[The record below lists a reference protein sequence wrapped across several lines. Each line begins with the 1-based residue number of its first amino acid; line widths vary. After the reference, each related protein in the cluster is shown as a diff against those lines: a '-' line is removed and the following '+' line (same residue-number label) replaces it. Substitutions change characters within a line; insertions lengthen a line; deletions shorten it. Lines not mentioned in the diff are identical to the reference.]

1 MNNEEYYTENV
12 IIDRD
17 DLYINMDKFESGKCN
32 VILVTGFSGSGK
44 STLGKEMVAKY
55 KCDDHF
61 ELDAL
66 EWWFDGMIS
75 EDELKE
81 GMPPI
86 YDWLIHN
93 KKLMNLHRPTNAEI
107 ARMMN
112 KLIPHVIN
120 WCRKNKNK
128 KYVVDGIQLYES
140 WAENDRCN
148 YLEYPI
154 VLKGTSGLKSMYR
167 AMKRNGDKITDVPFY
182 LKWLAK
188 SNKQVDA
195 LYKAMKEAYEN
206 EEVTEEAHEHHD
218 EVDAM
223 SYAMNF
229 LNKYSDTPFTESVNS
244 NTKYTIMMNVNK
256 DKIKEYSL
264 TNKYLSHFR
273 ISPPDTNCTFLVDG
287 MDDKKLIG
295 AINIEKKSDGIWIQ
309 ALEVS
314 KSYQKHGYGKILVD
328 LAKNQHAT
336 KLTVRKTNESAIRL
350 YEKCGFVI
358 EKEFNANQYLM
369 TTRKKDKVITE
380 NADSEYQYTPVKESD
395 MDDFIK
401 DMNKAFHIR
410 YDRKQA
416 EHVRK
421 DMKAI
426 KRGDTIV
433 GYVGFSHYKQD
444 GKKYIGL
451 GNFMI
456 KPEYQGKGYGRSV
469 IKDIIAK
476 NDCDEIY
483 CYVDKK
489 NTAAISF
496 YKKIGNVDTDHLTK
510 YGYYVTLYSKDTKP
524 YQEESFM
531 SEYLQSSH
539 PRKKKKVM
547 NDEGK
552 EVPDKCTKCGGDI
565 GVFIQGEPVYLCKNC
580 KKYFGTVKFPSKKKN
595 KPLTESVDQECDYVF
610 TEDSK
615 FDFEKAILG
624 TDYVKNLRKVDIL
637 NAKLKNKKITQEQFD
652 KEYAK
657 ISTVNADGFVMTIP
671 KNGSEGGK
679 PKVVR
684 PNKDKPGNSF
694 KDIKKGS
701 NDKSS
706 YNGNI
711 KSKSDAE
718 KFDHY
723 NDILRRT
730 EDYREYKDAFKNMAR
745 LLGNPNACTIKIM
758 ANSGGGKINGE
769 CFNNKQS
776 AGCGSSDKLY
786 HTSNQ
791 KGITRLNG
799 KFRGHE
805 GFYFSSKRVYF
816 HKNNPGSINTSSN
829 SDYIAKDGEYVY
841 QFMGNPSS
849 AFVDPEIKGS
859 AVFIE
864 TDTSIPVKDVT
875 DQFKKKSKPVTE
887 SVDPECECLVAFME
901 AAVKNT
907 TILKDLIYP
916 IVEKTFTTQANVRKY
931 KMLISQFFEKNT
943 PKLTTPG
950 PQYLIVFGDADKDE
964 FYKLFGITKE
974 EIIFAMKN
982 VIKSAGSS
990 AEFKYLTNNPFLSF
1004 LYYIIRYFTLHHDDK
1019 ALNATLGL
1027 FSIDVYW
1034 SIFTKYFPNGVIEPV
1049 MNYTIDN
1056 LTDKFIIKKAGT
1068 IFGAL
1073 TESAKH
1079 SYEFHKSKIRTGN
1092 DPDCIAFLQRIR
1104 NDQNS
1109 MFRTLSGIY
1118 YDNHK
1123 KGNAITTRN
1132 DDYDPENPILDDITS
1147 ASTEVQA
1154 TVNRVCMPM
1163 IANGVD
1169 ISLAEAAAAIGNVS
1183 ITNLRIYLMKI
1194 FVNER
1199 LDEITQIV
1207 ESILFLYINGEHKSS
1222 RDIRSAHFLYWTCAL
1237 FKKTNSKD
1245 GNIVRIN
1252 TILNRWGEETGI
1264 YKAFK
1269 SEGSKINYKRAI
1281 FTYIAMCIQK
1291 YN

>member
-1 MNNEEYYTENV
+1 MINEEYYTENV

-44 STLGKEMVAKY
+44 STLGQDMVSKY
-55 KCDDHF
+55 KCDDHI

-66 EWWFDGMIS
+66 EWWFNKAIT
-75 EDELKE
+75 EDELKN
-81 GMPPI
+81 GLTPI
-86 YDWLIHN
+86 YDWLIHH
-93 KKLMNLHRPTNAEI
+93 KSEMNMEKPTEKQIMEMYDDA
-107 ARMMN
+107 
-112 KLIPHVIN
+112 IPYVIN
-120 WCRKNKNK
+120 WCKKHSDK
-128 KYVVDGIQLYES
+128 KYVIDGIQLYEN
-140 WAENDRCN
+140 WANKGKCQ
-148 YLEYPI
+148 YLSYPM
-154 VLKGTSGLKSMYR
+154 VLKGTSGLKSIYR
-167 AMKRNGDKITDVPFY
+167 AMKRNGNRIIDLPSY
-182 LKWLAK
+182 LKWLAR

-206 EEVTEEAHEHHD
+206 EEVTEEVHEHHD

-223 SYAMNF
+223 TYAMNF
-229 LNKYSDTPFTESVNS
+229 LNKYSDRPFTESVNRKA
-244 NTKYTIMMNVNK
+244 KYTIMLNVGK
-256 DKIKEYSL
+256 DKIKEYSV

-273 ISPPDTNCTFLVDG
+273 ISPPDTNCTFLVDES
-287 MDDKKLIG
+287 DNKKLIG

-314 KSYQKHGYGKILVD
+314 KNYQKHGYGKILVD
-328 LAKNQHAT
+328 IAKSHHAT
-336 KLTVRKTNESAIRL
+336 KLTVRKTNEAAIRL
-350 YEKCGFVI
+350 YKKCGFVI
-358 EKEFNANQYLM
+358 EKEFNVNQYLM

-395 MDDFIK
+395 IDDFIK
-401 DMNKAFHIR
+401 DMNNAFHMR
-410 YDRKQA
+410 YDRKEA
-416 EHVRK
+416 ERVRK
-421 DMKAI
+421 DMKSI
-426 KRGDTIV
+426 KRGDTII

-444 GKKYIGL
+444 GKKYLGL

-456 KPEYQGKGYGRSV
+456 KPEYQGKGCGRSV

-496 YKKIGNVDTDHLTK
+496 YKKIGTVDTDHLTK
-510 YGYYVTLYSKDTKP
+510 YGYYVTLYSKDMKP

-539 PRKKKKVM
+539 KRKKKVVR
-547 NDEGK
+547 NDKDEI
-552 EVPDKCTKCGGDI
+552 VPDKCPKCGGDI

-580 KKYFGTVKFPSKKKN
+580 KKYFGTVKFPSKKK
-595 KPLTESVDQECDYVF
+595 
-610 TEDSK
+610 
-615 FDFEKAILG
+615 KA
-624 TDYVKNLRKVDIL
+624 
-637 NAKLKNKKITQEQFD
+637 
-652 KEYAK
+652 
-657 ISTVNADGFVMTIP
+657 VM
-671 KNGSEGGK
+671 
-679 PKVVR
+679 
-684 PNKDKPGNSF
+684 
-694 KDIKKGS
+694 
-701 NDKSS
+701 
-706 YNGNI
+706 
-711 KSKSDAE
+711 
-718 KFDHY
+718 
-723 NDILRRT
+723 
-730 EDYREYKDAFKNMAR
+730 
-745 LLGNPNACTIKIM
+745 
-758 ANSGGGKINGE
+758 
-769 CFNNKQS
+769 
-776 AGCGSSDKLY
+776 
-786 HTSNQ
+786 
-791 KGITRLNG
+791 
-799 KFRGHE
+799 
-805 GFYFSSKRVYF
+805 
-816 HKNNPGSINTSSN
+816 
-829 SDYIAKDGEYVY
+829 
-841 QFMGNPSS
+841 
-849 AFVDPEIKGS
+849 
-859 AVFIE
+859 
-864 TDTSIPVKDVT
+864 
-875 DQFKKKSKPVTE
+875 E

-916 IVEKTFTTQANVRKY
+916 IVEKTFITQANVRKY

-974 EIIFAMKN
+974 EIVFAMKN

-1169 ISLAEAAAAIGNVS
+1169 ISLAEAAATIGNVS
-1183 ITNLRIYLMKI
+1183 VTNLRIYLMKI

-1222 RDIRSAHFLYWTCAL
+1222 RDIRSAHFLYWTNAL

>member
-32 VILVTGFSGSGK
+32 IILITGFTGSGK
-44 STLGKEMVAKY
+44 STLGEEMVSKY

-66 EWWFDGMIS
+66 EWWFDGLIR

-107 ARMMN
+107 AKMMDMM
-112 KLIPHVIN
+112 IPYVIN
-120 WCRKNKNK
+120 WCTKNKDK
-128 KYVVDGIQLYES
+128 KYVIEGIQLYES
-140 WAENDRCN
+140 WSKNGKCN
-148 YLEYPI
+148 YLNYPMI
-154 VLKGTSGLKSMYR
+154 LKGTSGLKSTFR
-167 AMKRNGDKITDVPFY
+167 AMKRNGNKLTDVPFY
-182 LKWLAK
+182 LKWLFQ

-206 EEVTEEAHEHHD
+206 EEVTEEAHDHHD

-223 SYAMNF
+223 RYAMDF
-229 LNKYSDTPFTESVNS
+229 LNKYS
-244 NTKYTIMMNVNK
+244 
-256 DKIKEYSL
+256 EYS
-264 TNKYLSHFR
+264 
-273 ISPPDTNCTFLVDG
+273 
-287 MDDKKLIG
+287 
-295 AINIEKKSDGIWIQ
+295 
-309 ALEVS
+309 
-314 KSYQKHGYGKILVD
+314 
-328 LAKNQHAT
+328 
-336 KLTVRKTNESAIRL
+336 
-350 YEKCGFVI
+350 
-358 EKEFNANQYLM
+358 
-369 TTRKKDKVITE
+369 
-380 NADSEYQYTPVKESD
+380 KESEV
-395 MDDFIK
+395 F
-401 DMNKAFHIR
+401 
-410 YDRKQA
+410 
-416 EHVRK
+416 
-421 DMKAI
+421 
-426 KRGDTIV
+426 
-433 GYVGFSHYKQD
+433 
-444 GKKYIGL
+444 
-451 GNFMI
+451 
-456 KPEYQGKGYGRSV
+456 
-469 IKDIIAK
+469 
-476 NDCDEIY
+476 
-483 CYVDKK
+483 
-489 NTAAISF
+489 
-496 YKKIGNVDTDHLTK
+496 
-510 YGYYVTLYSKDTKP
+510 
-524 YQEESFM
+524 QEESFM

-552 EVPDKCTKCGGDI
+552 EVPEKCTKCGGDI

-595 KPLTESVDQECDYVF
+595 KPVTESADQECDYVF

-615 FDFEKAILG
+615 FDFEKAMLG

-694 KDIKKGS
+694 KEIKKGS

-706 YNGNI
+706 YNGSI
-711 KSKSDAE
+711 KNKSDAE

-758 ANSGGGKINGE
+758 ANSGRGKINGE
-769 CFNNKQS
+769 CFNSKQS
-776 AGCGSSDKLY
+776 AGCSSSDKLY

-816 HKNNPGSINTSSN
+816 HKNNPGSINASSN

-875 DQFKKKSKPVTE
+875 DQFKKKSKLVTE
-887 SVDPECECLVAFME
+887 SVDPECDCLVAFME

-916 IVEKTFTTQANVRKY
+916 IVEKTFTTQENVRKY

-974 EIIFAMKN
+974 EIVFAMKN

-1049 MNYTIDN
+1049 MTYTIDN

-1183 ITNLRIYLMKI
+1183 VTNLRIYLMKI

-1222 RDIRSAHFLYWTCAL
+1222 RDIRSAHFLYWTYAL

>member
-1 MNNEEYYTENV
+1 MINEDYYVENMA
-12 IIDRD
+12 IDHE

-32 VILVTGFSGSGK
+32 IILITGFTGSGK
-44 STLGKEMVAKY
+44 STLGEEMVKKF

-66 EWWFDGMIS
+66 EWWFHGAIS

-93 KKLMNLHRPTNAEI
+93 KKYMNQQKPTPAEI
-107 ARMMN
+107 AKMMDMM
-112 KLIPHVIN
+112 IPYVIN
-120 WCRKNKNK
+120 WCKKNKDK
-128 KYVVDGIQLYES
+128 KYVIEGIQLYES
-140 WAENDRCN
+140 WSKNGKCN
-148 YLEYPI
+148 YLNYPMI
-154 VLKGTSGLKSMYR
+154 LKGTSGLKSTYR
-167 AMKRNGDKITDVPFY
+167 AMKRNGNKLTDVPFY
-182 LKWLAK
+182 LKWLFQ

-223 SYAMNF
+223 RYAMDF
-229 LNKYSDTPFTESVNS
+229 LNKYS
-244 NTKYTIMMNVNK
+244 
-256 DKIKEYSL
+256 EYS
-264 TNKYLSHFR
+264 
-273 ISPPDTNCTFLVDG
+273 
-287 MDDKKLIG
+287 
-295 AINIEKKSDGIWIQ
+295 
-309 ALEVS
+309 
-314 KSYQKHGYGKILVD
+314 
-328 LAKNQHAT
+328 
-336 KLTVRKTNESAIRL
+336 
-350 YEKCGFVI
+350 
-358 EKEFNANQYLM
+358 
-369 TTRKKDKVITE
+369 
-380 NADSEYQYTPVKESD
+380 KESEV
-395 MDDFIK
+395 F
-401 DMNKAFHIR
+401 
-410 YDRKQA
+410 
-416 EHVRK
+416 
-421 DMKAI
+421 
-426 KRGDTIV
+426 
-433 GYVGFSHYKQD
+433 
-444 GKKYIGL
+444 
-451 GNFMI
+451 
-456 KPEYQGKGYGRSV
+456 
-469 IKDIIAK
+469 
-476 NDCDEIY
+476 
-483 CYVDKK
+483 
-489 NTAAISF
+489 
-496 YKKIGNVDTDHLTK
+496 
-510 YGYYVTLYSKDTKP
+510 
-524 YQEESFM
+524 QEESFM

-615 FDFEKAILG
+615 FDFEKAMLG

-657 ISTVNADGFVMTIP
+657 ISTVNADGFVLTIP

-694 KDIKKGS
+694 KEIKKGS

-706 YNGNI
+706 YNGSI
-711 KSKSDAE
+711 KNKSDAE

-758 ANSGGGKINGE
+758 ANSGRGKINGE
-769 CFNNKQS
+769 CFNSKQS
-776 AGCGSSDKLY
+776 AGCSSSDKLY

-816 HKNNPGSINTSSN
+816 HKNNPGSINASSN

-887 SVDPECECLVAFME
+887 SVDPECDCLVAFME
-901 AAVKNT
+901 AAAKNT
-907 TILKDLIYP
+907 SILKDLIYP
-916 IVEKTFTTQANVRKY
+916 VIEKTFSTQVNIRKY
-931 KMLISQFFEKNT
+931 VMLISNFFEKNT
-943 PKLTTPG
+943 AKLTTPG
-950 PQYLIVFGDADKDE
+950 PQFLIVFGDNDKDE
-964 FYKLFGITKE
+964 FYKLFGMKKE
-974 EIIFAMKN
+974 EITDAMRII
-982 VIKSAGSS
+982 IKSTGSS
-990 AEFKYLTNNPFLSF
+990 AEFKYLMNNPFLSF
-1004 LYYIIRYFTLHHDDK
+1004 LYYIIRYFTMHSNPK

-1027 FSIDVYW
+1027 FAIDVYW

-1056 LTDKFIIKKAGT
+1056 LTDKFIIKKSGT

-1079 SYEFHKSKIRTGN
+1079 SYEFHKSKIKVGN

-1118 YDNHK
+1118 YENHK
-1123 KGNAITTRN
+1123 KGNAIATRN
-1132 DDYDPENPILDDITS
+1132 DDYDPDNPILDDITS
-1147 ASTEVQA
+1147 ASTEIEN

-1163 IANGVD
+1163 ISNGVD
-1169 ISLAEAAAAIGNVS
+1169 IALAEAASMSANVS

-1199 LDEITQIV
+1199 LTEITQLV
-1207 ESILFLYINGEHKSS
+1207 ESMLFLYINGEHKSV
-1222 RDIRSAHFLYWTCAL
+1222 RDIRSSHFLYWTSAL

-1252 TILNRWGEETGI
+1252 MILDKWGTETGI

-1281 FTYIAMCIQK
+1281 FTYIAMNIQK

>member
-44 STLGKEMVAKY
+44 STLGREMVSKY

-66 EWWFDGMIS
+66 EWWFDGMID
-75 EDELKE
+75 EDQLKE

-93 KKLMNLHRPTNAEI
+93 KKLMNLHRPTNVEI
-107 ARMMN
+107 ARMMD

-206 EEVTEEAHEHHD
+206 EEVTEEASEHHD
-218 EVDAM
+218 KIDAM
-223 SYAMNF
+223 IYATNF
-229 LNKYSDTPFTESVNS
+229 LNKYSDRPFTESVNS
-244 NTKYTIMMNVNK
+244 KVKYTIMLNVDK
-256 DKIKEYSL
+256 DKINEYSA

-273 ISPPDTNCTFLVDG
+273 ISPPDTNCTFLVDET
-287 MDDKKLIG
+287 DNKKLIG
-295 AINIEKKSDGIWIQ
+295 AINIEKKTDDIWIQ
-309 ALEVS
+309 ALEIS
-314 KSYQKHGYGKILVD
+314 KNYQKHGYGKILVD
-328 LAKNQHAT
+328 IAKSHHAT
-336 KLTVRKTNESAIRL
+336 KLTVRKTNEAAIRL
-350 YEKCGFVI
+350 YKKCGFVI
-358 EKEFNANQYLM
+358 EKEFNGNQYLM

-380 NADSEYQYTPVKESD
+380 NADPEYQYTPVEESD
-395 MDDFIK
+395 IDDFIK
-401 DMNKAFHIR
+401 DMNRAFHMK
-410 YDRKQA
+410 YDRKEA

-426 KRGDTIV
+426 KRGDMII

-496 YKKIGNVDTDHLTK
+496 YKKIGTVDTDHLTK

-539 PRKKKKVM
+539 KRKKKVVR
-547 NDEGK
+547 NDEG
-552 EVPDKCTKCGGDI
+552 EIVPEKCPKCGEDI

-580 KKYFGTVKFPSKKKN
+580 KKYFGTVKFPSKKK
-595 KPLTESVDQECDYVF
+595 
-610 TEDSK
+610 
-615 FDFEKAILG
+615 KA
-624 TDYVKNLRKVDIL
+624 
-637 NAKLKNKKITQEQFD
+637 
-652 KEYAK
+652 
-657 ISTVNADGFVMTIP
+657 VM
-671 KNGSEGGK
+671 
-679 PKVVR
+679 
-684 PNKDKPGNSF
+684 
-694 KDIKKGS
+694 
-701 NDKSS
+701 
-706 YNGNI
+706 
-711 KSKSDAE
+711 
-718 KFDHY
+718 
-723 NDILRRT
+723 
-730 EDYREYKDAFKNMAR
+730 
-745 LLGNPNACTIKIM
+745 
-758 ANSGGGKINGE
+758 
-769 CFNNKQS
+769 
-776 AGCGSSDKLY
+776 
-786 HTSNQ
+786 
-791 KGITRLNG
+791 
-799 KFRGHE
+799 
-805 GFYFSSKRVYF
+805 
-816 HKNNPGSINTSSN
+816 
-829 SDYIAKDGEYVY
+829 
-841 QFMGNPSS
+841 
-849 AFVDPEIKGS
+849 
-859 AVFIE
+859 
-864 TDTSIPVKDVT
+864 
-875 DQFKKKSKPVTE
+875 E
-887 SVDPECECLVAFME
+887 SVDPECECLVTFME

-916 IVEKTFTTQANVRKY
+916 IVEKTFATQANVRKY

-974 EIIFAMKN
+974 EIVFAMKN

-1109 MFRTLSGIY
+1109 MFRTISGIY

-1169 ISLAEAAAAIGNVS
+1169 ISLAEAASAIGNVS
-1183 ITNLRIYLMKI
+1183 VTNLRIYLMKI

-1222 RDIRSAHFLYWTCAL
+1222 RDIRSAHFLYWTYAL

-1264 YKAFK
+1264 YKAFE

>member
-1 MNNEEYYTENV
+1 MINEDYYVENMA
-12 IIDRD
+12 IDHE

-32 VILVTGFSGSGK
+32 IILITGFSGSGK
-44 STLGKEMVAKY
+44 STLGEEMVKKF

-66 EWWFDGMIS
+66 EWWFHGGIS

-93 KKLMNLHRPTNAEI
+93 KKYMNQQKPTPAEI
-107 ARMMN
+107 AKMMDMM
-112 KLIPHVIN
+112 IPYVIN
-120 WCRKNKNK
+120 WCTKNKDK
-128 KYVVDGIQLYES
+128 KYVIEGIQLYENWS
-140 WAENDRCN
+140 KNGKCN
-148 YLEYPI
+148 YLNYPMI
-154 VLKGTSGLKSMYR
+154 LKGTSGLKSTYR
-167 AMKRNGDKITDVPFY
+167 AMKRNGNKLTDVPFY
-182 LKWLAK
+182 LKWLFQ
-188 SNKQVDA
+188 SNKQVEA

-223 SYAMNF
+223 RYAMDF

-244 NTKYTIMMNVNK
+244 NAKYTIMMNVNK
-256 DKIKEYSL
+256 DKIKEYSA
-264 TNKYLSHFR
+264 TNRYLSHFR
-273 ISPPDTNCTFLVDG
+273 ISPPYTNCTFLVDEK
-287 MDDKKLIG
+287 DDKKLIG

-328 LAKNQHAT
+328 IAKNQHAT
-336 KLTVRKTNESAIRL
+336 KLTVRKTNENAIRL
-350 YEKCGFVI
+350 YKKCGFVI

-369 TTRKKDKVITE
+369 TTRKKDKMITE
-380 NADSEYQYTPVKESD
+380 NADSEYQYTPLNESD

-401 DMNKAFHIR
+401 DMNRAFHMR
-410 YDRKQA
+410 YNRKEA

-426 KRGDTIV
+426 KQGDTII
-433 GYVGFSHYKQD
+433 GYVGFSYYNQD

-489 NTAAISF
+489 NTAAINF
-496 YKKIGNVDTDHLTK
+496 YKKIGTVDTDHLTK
-510 YGYYVTLYSKDTKP
+510 YGYYVTLYSKESEVF
-524 YQEESFM
+524 QEESFM

-552 EVPDKCTKCGGDI
+552 EVPEKCPKCGGDI
-565 GVFIQGEPVYLCKNC
+565 GLFIQGEPVYLCKNC
-580 KKYFGTVKFPSKKKN
+580 KKYFGTMKFPS
-595 KPLTESVDQECDYVF
+595 
-610 TEDSK
+610 
-615 FDFEKAILG
+615 
-624 TDYVKNLRKVDIL
+624 
-637 NAKLKNKKITQEQFD
+637 
-652 KEYAK
+652 
-657 ISTVNADGFVMTIP
+657 
-671 KNGSEGGK
+671 
-679 PKVVR
+679 
-684 PNKDKPGNSF
+684 
-694 KDIKKGS
+694 
-701 NDKSS
+701 
-706 YNGNI
+706 
-711 KSKSDAE
+711 
-718 KFDHY
+718 
-723 NDILRRT
+723 
-730 EDYREYKDAFKNMAR
+730 
-745 LLGNPNACTIKIM
+745 
-758 ANSGGGKINGE
+758 
-769 CFNNKQS
+769 
-776 AGCGSSDKLY
+776 
-786 HTSNQ
+786 
-791 KGITRLNG
+791 
-799 KFRGHE
+799 
-805 GFYFSSKRVYF
+805 
-816 HKNNPGSINTSSN
+816 
-829 SDYIAKDGEYVY
+829 
-841 QFMGNPSS
+841 
-849 AFVDPEIKGS
+849 
-859 AVFIE
+859 
-864 TDTSIPVKDVT
+864 
-875 DQFKKKSKPVTE
+875 KKKSKPVTE
-887 SVDPECECLVAFME
+887 SVDPECDCLVAFME
-901 AAVKNT
+901 AAAKNT
-907 TILKDLIYP
+907 SILKDLIYP
-916 IVEKTFTTQANVRKY
+916 VIEKTFSTQVNIRKY
-931 KMLISQFFEKNT
+931 VMLISNFFEKNT
-943 PKLTTPG
+943 AKLTTPG
-950 PQYLIVFGDADKDE
+950 PQFLIVFGDNDKDE
-964 FYKLFGITKE
+964 FYKLFGMKKE
-974 EIIFAMKN
+974 EITDAMRII
-982 VIKSAGSS
+982 IKSTGSS
-990 AEFKYLTNNPFLSF
+990 AEFKYLMNNPFLSF
-1004 LYYIIRYFTLHHDDK
+1004 LYYIIRYFTIHSNTK

-1027 FSIDVYW
+1027 FAIDVYW

-1056 LTDKFIIKKAGT
+1056 LTDKFIIKKSGT

-1079 SYEFHKSKIRTGN
+1079 SYEFHKSKIKVGN

-1118 YDNHK
+1118 YENHK
-1123 KGNAITTRN
+1123 KGNAIATRN
-1132 DDYDPENPILDDITS
+1132 DDYDPDNPILDDITS
-1147 ASTEVQA
+1147 ASTEIEN

-1163 IANGVD
+1163 ISNGVD
-1169 ISLAEAAAAIGNVS
+1169 IALAEAASMSANVS

-1199 LDEITQIV
+1199 LTEITQLV
-1207 ESILFLYINGEHKSS
+1207 ESMLFLYINGEHKSV
-1222 RDIRSAHFLYWTCAL
+1222 RDIRSSHFLYWTSAL

-1252 TILNRWGEETGI
+1252 MILDKWGTETGI

-1281 FTYIAMCIQK
+1281 FTYIAMNIQK

>member
-107 ARMMN
+107 ARMLN

-148 YLEYPI
+148 YLVYPI

-229 LNKYSDTPFTESVNS
+229 LNKYSDTSFTESVNS

-287 MDDKKLIG
+287 RDDKKLIG

-314 KSYQKHGYGKILVD
+314 KNYQKHGYGKILVD

-401 DMNKAFHIR
+401 DMNNAFHMR
-410 YDRKQA
+410 YDRKEA
-416 EHVRK
+416 ERVRK

-444 GKKYIGL
+444 GKKYLGL

-456 KPEYQGKGYGRSV
+456 KPEYQGKGCGRSV

-496 YKKIGNVDTDHLTK
+496 YKKIGTVDTDHLTK
-510 YGYYVTLYSKDTKP
+510 YGYYVTLYSKDMKP

-539 PRKKKKVM
+539 KRKKKVVR

-552 EVPDKCTKCGGDI
+552 IVPEKCPKCGGDI

-580 KKYFGTVKFPSKKKN
+580 KKYFGTVTFPTKKK
-595 KPLTESVDQECDYVF
+595 
-610 TEDSK
+610 
-615 FDFEKAILG
+615 KA
-624 TDYVKNLRKVDIL
+624 
-637 NAKLKNKKITQEQFD
+637 
-652 KEYAK
+652 
-657 ISTVNADGFVMTIP
+657 VM
-671 KNGSEGGK
+671 
-679 PKVVR
+679 
-684 PNKDKPGNSF
+684 
-694 KDIKKGS
+694 
-701 NDKSS
+701 
-706 YNGNI
+706 
-711 KSKSDAE
+711 
-718 KFDHY
+718 
-723 NDILRRT
+723 
-730 EDYREYKDAFKNMAR
+730 
-745 LLGNPNACTIKIM
+745 
-758 ANSGGGKINGE
+758 
-769 CFNNKQS
+769 
-776 AGCGSSDKLY
+776 
-786 HTSNQ
+786 
-791 KGITRLNG
+791 
-799 KFRGHE
+799 
-805 GFYFSSKRVYF
+805 
-816 HKNNPGSINTSSN
+816 
-829 SDYIAKDGEYVY
+829 
-841 QFMGNPSS
+841 
-849 AFVDPEIKGS
+849 
-859 AVFIE
+859 
-864 TDTSIPVKDVT
+864 
-875 DQFKKKSKPVTE
+875 E

-916 IVEKTFTTQANVRKY
+916 IVEKTFITQANVRKY

-974 EIIFAMKN
+974 EIVFAMKN

-1109 MFRTLSGIY
+1109 MFRTISGIY

-1183 ITNLRIYLMKI
+1183 VTNLRIYLMKI

-1281 FTYIAMCIQK
+1281 FTYIAMNIQK

>member
-1 MNNEEYYTENV
+1 MINEDYYVENMA
-12 IIDRD
+12 IDHE

-32 VILVTGFSGSGK
+32 IILITGFTGSGK
-44 STLGKEMVAKY
+44 STLGEEMVKKF

-66 EWWFDGMIS
+66 EWWFLGDIS

-86 YDWLIHN
+86 YEWLIHN
-93 KKLMNLHRPTNAEI
+93 KKYMNQQKPTPAEI
-107 ARMMN
+107 AKMMDMM
-112 KLIPHVIN
+112 IPYVIN
-120 WCRKNKNK
+120 WCTKNKDK
-128 KYVVDGIQLYES
+128 KYVIEGIQLYENWS
-140 WAENDRCN
+140 KNGKCN
-148 YLEYPI
+148 YLNYPMI
-154 VLKGTSGLKSMYR
+154 LKGTSGLKSTYR
-167 AMKRNGDKITDVPFY
+167 AMKRNGNKLTDVPFY
-182 LKWLAK
+182 LKWLFQ

-223 SYAMNF
+223 RYAMDF
-229 LNKYSDTPFTESVNS
+229 LNKYS
-244 NTKYTIMMNVNK
+244 
-256 DKIKEYSL
+256 EYS
-264 TNKYLSHFR
+264 
-273 ISPPDTNCTFLVDG
+273 
-287 MDDKKLIG
+287 
-295 AINIEKKSDGIWIQ
+295 
-309 ALEVS
+309 
-314 KSYQKHGYGKILVD
+314 
-328 LAKNQHAT
+328 
-336 KLTVRKTNESAIRL
+336 
-350 YEKCGFVI
+350 
-358 EKEFNANQYLM
+358 
-369 TTRKKDKVITE
+369 
-380 NADSEYQYTPVKESD
+380 KESEV
-395 MDDFIK
+395 F
-401 DMNKAFHIR
+401 
-410 YDRKQA
+410 
-416 EHVRK
+416 
-421 DMKAI
+421 
-426 KRGDTIV
+426 
-433 GYVGFSHYKQD
+433 
-444 GKKYIGL
+444 
-451 GNFMI
+451 
-456 KPEYQGKGYGRSV
+456 
-469 IKDIIAK
+469 
-476 NDCDEIY
+476 
-483 CYVDKK
+483 
-489 NTAAISF
+489 
-496 YKKIGNVDTDHLTK
+496 
-510 YGYYVTLYSKDTKP
+510 
-524 YQEESFM
+524 QEESFM

-615 FDFEKAILG
+615 FDFEKAMLG

-657 ISTVNADGFVMTIP
+657 ISTVNADGFVLTIP

-694 KDIKKGS
+694 KEIKKCS

-758 ANSGGGKINGE
+758 ANSGRGKINGE
-769 CFNNKQS
+769 CFNSKQS
-776 AGCGSSDKLY
+776 AGCSSSDKLY

-816 HKNNPGSINTSSN
+816 HKNNPGNINTSSN

-887 SVDPECECLVAFME
+887 SVDPECDCLVAFME
-901 AAVKNT
+901 AAAKNT
-907 TILKDLIYP
+907 SILKDLIYP
-916 IVEKTFTTQANVRKY
+916 VIEKTFSTQVNIRKY
-931 KMLISQFFEKNT
+931 VMLISNFFEKNT
-943 PKLTTPG
+943 AKLTTPG
-950 PQYLIVFGDADKDE
+950 PQFLIVFGDNDKDE
-964 FYKLFGITKE
+964 FYKLFGMKKE
-974 EIIFAMKN
+974 EITDAMRII
-982 VIKSAGSS
+982 IKSTGSS
-990 AEFKYLTNNPFLSF
+990 AEFKYLMNNPFLSF
-1004 LYYIIRYFTLHHDDK
+1004 LYYIIRYFTMHSNPK

-1027 FSIDVYW
+1027 FAIDVYW

-1056 LTDKFIIKKAGT
+1056 LTDKFIIKKSGT

-1079 SYEFHKSKIRTGN
+1079 SYEFHKSKIKVGN

-1118 YDNHK
+1118 YENHK
-1123 KGNAITTRN
+1123 KGNAIATRN
-1132 DDYDPENPILDDITS
+1132 DDYDPDNPILDDITS
-1147 ASTEVQA
+1147 ASTEIEN

-1163 IANGVD
+1163 ISNGVD
-1169 ISLAEAAAAIGNVS
+1169 IALAEAASMSANVS

-1199 LDEITQIV
+1199 LTEITQLV
-1207 ESILFLYINGEHKSS
+1207 ESMLFLYINGEHKSV
-1222 RDIRSAHFLYWTCAL
+1222 RDIRSSHFLYWTSAL

-1252 TILNRWGEETGI
+1252 MILDKWGTETGI

-1281 FTYIAMCIQK
+1281 FTYIAMNIQK

>member
-93 KKLMNLHRPTNAEI
+93 KKLMNLHRPTTAEI
-107 ARMMN
+107 ARMMD

-182 LKWLAK
+182 LKWLAR

-223 SYAMNF
+223 CYAMNF

-287 MDDKKLIG
+287 RDDKKLIG

-380 NADSEYQYTPVKESD
+380 NADSEYPND
-395 MDDFIK
+395 M
-401 DMNKAFHIR
+401 
-410 YDRKQA
+410 
-416 EHVRK
+416 
-421 DMKAI
+421 
-426 KRGDTIV
+426 
-433 GYVGFSHYKQD
+433 
-444 GKKYIGL
+444 
-451 GNFMI
+451 
-456 KPEYQGKGYGRSV
+456 
-469 IKDIIAK
+469 
-476 NDCDEIY
+476 
-483 CYVDKK
+483 
-489 NTAAISF
+489 
-496 YKKIGNVDTDHLTK
+496 
-510 YGYYVTLYSKDTKP
+510 KP

-539 PRKKKKVM
+539 KRKKKVVR

-552 EVPDKCTKCGGDI
+552 IVPDKCPKCGGDI

-580 KKYFGTVKFPSKKKN
+580 KKYFGTVKFPSKKK
-595 KPLTESVDQECDYVF
+595 
-610 TEDSK
+610 
-615 FDFEKAILG
+615 KA
-624 TDYVKNLRKVDIL
+624 
-637 NAKLKNKKITQEQFD
+637 
-652 KEYAK
+652 
-657 ISTVNADGFVMTIP
+657 VM
-671 KNGSEGGK
+671 
-679 PKVVR
+679 
-684 PNKDKPGNSF
+684 
-694 KDIKKGS
+694 
-701 NDKSS
+701 
-706 YNGNI
+706 
-711 KSKSDAE
+711 
-718 KFDHY
+718 
-723 NDILRRT
+723 
-730 EDYREYKDAFKNMAR
+730 
-745 LLGNPNACTIKIM
+745 
-758 ANSGGGKINGE
+758 
-769 CFNNKQS
+769 
-776 AGCGSSDKLY
+776 
-786 HTSNQ
+786 
-791 KGITRLNG
+791 
-799 KFRGHE
+799 
-805 GFYFSSKRVYF
+805 
-816 HKNNPGSINTSSN
+816 
-829 SDYIAKDGEYVY
+829 
-841 QFMGNPSS
+841 
-849 AFVDPEIKGS
+849 
-859 AVFIE
+859 
-864 TDTSIPVKDVT
+864 
-875 DQFKKKSKPVTE
+875 E

-974 EIIFAMKN
+974 EIVFAMKN

-1109 MFRTLSGIY
+1109 MFRTISGIY

-1183 ITNLRIYLMKI
+1183 VTNLRIYLMKI

-1281 FTYIAMCIQK
+1281 FTYIAMNIQK

>member
-66 EWWFDGMIS
+66 EWWFDGLIS

-206 EEVTEEAHEHHD
+206 EEVTEEVHEHHD

-229 LNKYSDTPFTESVNS
+229 LNKYSDRPFTESVNG
-244 NTKYTIMMNVNK
+244 NAKYIVMMNVNR
-256 DKIKEYSL
+256 DKIKEYST

-273 ISPPDTNCTFLVDG
+273 ISPPDTNCTFLVDER
-287 MDDKKLIG
+287 DNKKLIG

-314 KSYQKHGYGKILVD
+314 KNYQKHGYGKILVD
-328 LAKNQHAT
+328 LTKNQHAT
-336 KLTVRKTNESAIRL
+336 KLTVRKTNEAAIRL
-350 YEKCGFVI
+350 YKKCGFVI

-380 NADSEYQYTPVKESD
+380 NADSEYHYTPVKESD

-410 YDRKQA
+410 YDRKEA

-444 GKKYIGL
+444 GKKYLGL

-496 YKKIGNVDTDHLTK
+496 YKKIGTVDTDHLTK

-539 PRKKKKVM
+539 KRKKKVVR
-547 NDEGK
+547 NDKGEI
-552 EVPDKCTKCGGDI
+552 VPEKCPKCGGDI
-565 GVFIQGEPVYLCKNC
+565 GVFIHGEPVYLCKNC
-580 KKYFGTVKFPSKKKN
+580 KKYFGTVTFPSKKK
-595 KPLTESVDQECDYVF
+595 
-610 TEDSK
+610 
-615 FDFEKAILG
+615 KA
-624 TDYVKNLRKVDIL
+624 
-637 NAKLKNKKITQEQFD
+637 
-652 KEYAK
+652 
-657 ISTVNADGFVMTIP
+657 VM
-671 KNGSEGGK
+671 
-679 PKVVR
+679 
-684 PNKDKPGNSF
+684 
-694 KDIKKGS
+694 
-701 NDKSS
+701 
-706 YNGNI
+706 
-711 KSKSDAE
+711 
-718 KFDHY
+718 
-723 NDILRRT
+723 
-730 EDYREYKDAFKNMAR
+730 
-745 LLGNPNACTIKIM
+745 
-758 ANSGGGKINGE
+758 
-769 CFNNKQS
+769 
-776 AGCGSSDKLY
+776 
-786 HTSNQ
+786 
-791 KGITRLNG
+791 
-799 KFRGHE
+799 
-805 GFYFSSKRVYF
+805 
-816 HKNNPGSINTSSN
+816 
-829 SDYIAKDGEYVY
+829 
-841 QFMGNPSS
+841 
-849 AFVDPEIKGS
+849 
-859 AVFIE
+859 
-864 TDTSIPVKDVT
+864 
-875 DQFKKKSKPVTE
+875 E

-916 IVEKTFTTQANVRKY
+916 IVENTFTTQANVRKY

-974 EIIFAMKN
+974 EIVFAMKN

-1183 ITNLRIYLMKI
+1183 VTNLRIYLMKI

-1222 RDIRSAHFLYWTCAL
+1222 RDIRSAHFLYWTYAL

-1281 FTYIAMCIQK
+1281 FTYIAMNIQK

>member
-44 STLGKEMVAKY
+44 STLGQEMVSKY
-55 KCDDHF
+55 KCDDHI

-66 EWWFDGMIS
+66 EWWFNKAIT
-75 EDELKE
+75 EDELKN
-81 GMPPI
+81 GLTPI
-86 YDWLIHN
+86 YDWLIHH
-93 KKLMNLHRPTNAEI
+93 KSEMNMEKPTEKQIMEMYDDA
-107 ARMMN
+107 
-112 KLIPHVIN
+112 IPYVIN
-120 WCRKNKNK
+120 WCKKHSDK
-128 KYVVDGIQLYES
+128 KYVIDGIQLYEN
-140 WAENDRCN
+140 WANKGKCQ
-148 YLEYPI
+148 YLSYPM
-154 VLKGTSGLKSMYR
+154 VLKGTSGLKSIYR
-167 AMKRNGDKITDVPFY
+167 AMKRNGNRIIDLPFY
-182 LKWLAK
+182 LKWLAR

-206 EEVTEEAHEHHD
+206 EEVTEEVHEHHD
-218 EVDAM
+218 EADAM
-223 SYAMNF
+223 TYAMNF
-229 LNKYSDTPFTESVNS
+229 LNKYSDRPFTESVNKKV
-244 NTKYTIMMNVNK
+244 KYAIMLNVGK
-256 DKIKEYSL
+256 DKIKEYSV

-273 ISPPDTNCTFLVDG
+273 ISPPDTNCTFLVDES
-287 MDDKKLIG
+287 DDKKLIG
-295 AINIEKKSDGIWIQ
+295 SINIEKKIDGIWIQ

-410 YDRKQA
+410 YDRKEA

-496 YKKIGNVDTDHLTK
+496 YKKIGTVDTDHLTK

-539 PRKKKKVM
+539 KRKKKVVR

-552 EVPDKCTKCGGDI
+552 IVPDKCPKCGGDI

-580 KKYFGTVKFPSKKKN
+580 KKYFGTVKFPSKKK
-595 KPLTESVDQECDYVF
+595 
-610 TEDSK
+610 
-615 FDFEKAILG
+615 KA
-624 TDYVKNLRKVDIL
+624 
-637 NAKLKNKKITQEQFD
+637 
-652 KEYAK
+652 
-657 ISTVNADGFVMTIP
+657 VM
-671 KNGSEGGK
+671 
-679 PKVVR
+679 
-684 PNKDKPGNSF
+684 
-694 KDIKKGS
+694 
-701 NDKSS
+701 
-706 YNGNI
+706 
-711 KSKSDAE
+711 
-718 KFDHY
+718 
-723 NDILRRT
+723 
-730 EDYREYKDAFKNMAR
+730 
-745 LLGNPNACTIKIM
+745 
-758 ANSGGGKINGE
+758 
-769 CFNNKQS
+769 
-776 AGCGSSDKLY
+776 
-786 HTSNQ
+786 
-791 KGITRLNG
+791 
-799 KFRGHE
+799 
-805 GFYFSSKRVYF
+805 
-816 HKNNPGSINTSSN
+816 
-829 SDYIAKDGEYVY
+829 
-841 QFMGNPSS
+841 
-849 AFVDPEIKGS
+849 
-859 AVFIE
+859 
-864 TDTSIPVKDVT
+864 
-875 DQFKKKSKPVTE
+875 E

-974 EIIFAMKN
+974 EIVFAMKN

-1049 MNYTIDN
+1049 INYTIDN

-1109 MFRTLSGIY
+1109 MFRTISGIY

-1183 ITNLRIYLMKI
+1183 VTNLRIYLMKI

-1222 RDIRSAHFLYWTCAL
+1222 RDIRSAHFLYWTYAL

>member
-1 MNNEEYYTENV
+1 MILSYRRRDGNNPSLLFNPEMAIYSSQKQNNNLKRKGFKKMNNEEYYTENV

-44 STLGKEMVAKY
+44 STLGEEMVSKY

-66 EWWFDGMIS
+66 EWWFDGLIR

-107 ARMMN
+107 ARMMD
-112 KLIPHVIN
+112 KLIPHVIK
-120 WCRKNKNK
+120 WCEKNKNK
-128 KYVVDGIQLYES
+128 KYVVEGIQLYES
-140 WAENDRCN
+140 WAENDKCN
-148 YLEYPI
+148 YLEYPM
-154 VLKGTSGLKSMYR
+154 VLKGTSGLKSVYR
-167 AMKRNGDKITDVPFY
+167 AMKRNRDKITAIPFY
-182 LKWLAK
+182 LKWLAR

-206 EEVTEEAHEHHD
+206 EEVTEEVHEHHD

-287 MDDKKLIG
+287 RDDKKLIG
-295 AINIEKKSDGIWIQ
+295 AINIEKKTDGIWIQ

-314 KSYQKHGYGKILVD
+314 KNYQKHGYGKILVD

-410 YDRKQA
+410 YDRKEA

-444 GKKYIGL
+444 GKKYLGL

-496 YKKIGNVDTDHLTK
+496 YKKIGTVDTDHLTK

-539 PRKKKKVM
+539 KRKKKVVR
-547 NDEGK
+547 NDKDEI
-552 EVPDKCTKCGGDI
+552 VPDKCPKCGGDI

-580 KKYFGTVKFPSKKKN
+580 KKYFGTVKFPSKKK
-595 KPLTESVDQECDYVF
+595 
-610 TEDSK
+610 
-615 FDFEKAILG
+615 KA
-624 TDYVKNLRKVDIL
+624 
-637 NAKLKNKKITQEQFD
+637 
-652 KEYAK
+652 
-657 ISTVNADGFVMTIP
+657 VM
-671 KNGSEGGK
+671 
-679 PKVVR
+679 
-684 PNKDKPGNSF
+684 
-694 KDIKKGS
+694 
-701 NDKSS
+701 
-706 YNGNI
+706 
-711 KSKSDAE
+711 
-718 KFDHY
+718 
-723 NDILRRT
+723 
-730 EDYREYKDAFKNMAR
+730 
-745 LLGNPNACTIKIM
+745 
-758 ANSGGGKINGE
+758 
-769 CFNNKQS
+769 
-776 AGCGSSDKLY
+776 
-786 HTSNQ
+786 
-791 KGITRLNG
+791 
-799 KFRGHE
+799 
-805 GFYFSSKRVYF
+805 
-816 HKNNPGSINTSSN
+816 
-829 SDYIAKDGEYVY
+829 
-841 QFMGNPSS
+841 
-849 AFVDPEIKGS
+849 
-859 AVFIE
+859 
-864 TDTSIPVKDVT
+864 
-875 DQFKKKSKPVTE
+875 E

-916 IVEKTFTTQANVRKY
+916 IVEKTFITQANVRKY

-974 EIIFAMKN
+974 EIVFAMKN

-1109 MFRTLSGIY
+1109 MFRTISGIY

-1123 KGNAITTRN
+1123 KGNAITSRN

-1183 ITNLRIYLMKI
+1183 VTNLRIYLMKI

-1222 RDIRSAHFLYWTCAL
+1222 RDIRSAHFLYWTYAL

>member
-66 EWWFDGMIS
+66 EWWFDGLIR
-75 EDELKE
+75 EDALKE

-107 ARMMN
+107 ARMMD
-112 KLIPHVIN
+112 KLIPHVIK
-120 WCRKNKNK
+120 WCEKNKNK
-128 KYVVDGIQLYES
+128 KYVVEGIQLYES
-140 WAENDRCN
+140 WAENDKCN
-148 YLEYPI
+148 YLEYPM
-154 VLKGTSGLKSMYR
+154 VLKGTSGLKSVYR
-167 AMKRNGDKITDVPFY
+167 AMKRNRDKITAIPFY
-182 LKWLAK
+182 LKWLAR

-206 EEVTEEAHEHHD
+206 EEVTEEVHEHHD
-218 EVDAM
+218 EADAM
-223 SYAMNF
+223 RYAMDF
-229 LNKYSDTPFTESVNS
+229 LNKYS
-244 NTKYTIMMNVNK
+244 
-256 DKIKEYSL
+256 EYS
-264 TNKYLSHFR
+264 
-273 ISPPDTNCTFLVDG
+273 
-287 MDDKKLIG
+287 
-295 AINIEKKSDGIWIQ
+295 
-309 ALEVS
+309 
-314 KSYQKHGYGKILVD
+314 
-328 LAKNQHAT
+328 
-336 KLTVRKTNESAIRL
+336 
-350 YEKCGFVI
+350 
-358 EKEFNANQYLM
+358 
-369 TTRKKDKVITE
+369 
-380 NADSEYQYTPVKESD
+380 KESEV
-395 MDDFIK
+395 F
-401 DMNKAFHIR
+401 
-410 YDRKQA
+410 
-416 EHVRK
+416 
-421 DMKAI
+421 
-426 KRGDTIV
+426 
-433 GYVGFSHYKQD
+433 
-444 GKKYIGL
+444 
-451 GNFMI
+451 
-456 KPEYQGKGYGRSV
+456 
-469 IKDIIAK
+469 
-476 NDCDEIY
+476 
-483 CYVDKK
+483 
-489 NTAAISF
+489 
-496 YKKIGNVDTDHLTK
+496 
-510 YGYYVTLYSKDTKP
+510 
-524 YQEESFM
+524 QEESFM

-615 FDFEKAILG
+615 FDFEKAMLG

-684 PNKDKPGNSF
+684 PNKDKPGSSF
-694 KDIKKGS
+694 KEIKKSS

-723 NDILRRT
+723 NAILRRT

-758 ANSGGGKINGE
+758 ANSGRGKINGE
-769 CFNNKQS
+769 CFNSKQS
-776 AGCGSSDKLY
+776 AGCSSSDKLY

-829 SDYIAKDGEYVY
+829 TDYIAKDGEYVY

-887 SVDPECECLVAFME
+887 SVDPECDCLVAFME

-916 IVEKTFTTQANVRKY
+916 IVEKTFITQANVRKY

-964 FYKLFGITKE
+964 FYRLFGITKE
-974 EIIFAMKN
+974 EIVFAMKN

-1109 MFRTLSGIY
+1109 MFRTISGIY

-1183 ITNLRIYLMKI
+1183 VTNLRIYLMKI

-1222 RDIRSAHFLYWTCAL
+1222 RDIRSAHFLYWTYAL

>member
-1 MNNEEYYTENV
+1 MNNEE
-12 IIDRD
+12 
-17 DLYINMDKFESGKCN
+17 
-32 VILVTGFSGSGK
+32 
-44 STLGKEMVAKY
+44 
-55 KCDDHF
+55 
-61 ELDAL
+61 
-66 EWWFDGMIS
+66 
-75 EDELKE
+75 
-81 GMPPI
+81 
-86 YDWLIHN
+86 N
-93 KKLMNLHRPTNAEI
+93 K
-107 ARMMN
+107 
-112 KLIPHVIN
+112 
-120 WCRKNKNK
+120 
-128 KYVVDGIQLYES
+128 
-140 WAENDRCN
+140 
-148 YLEYPI
+148 
-154 VLKGTSGLKSMYR
+154 
-167 AMKRNGDKITDVPFY
+167 
-182 LKWLAK
+182 
-188 SNKQVDA
+188 
-195 LYKAMKEAYEN
+195 
-206 EEVTEEAHEHHD
+206 HHD
-218 EVDAM
+218 EVDAIR
-223 SYAMNF
+223 YAMNF
-229 LNKYSDTPFTESVNS
+229 LNKYSDRPFTESVNS
-244 NTKYTIMMNVNK
+244 KVKYTIMLNVGK
-256 DKIKEYSL
+256 DKIKEYSA

-273 ISPPDTNCTFLVDG
+273 ISPPDTNCTFLVDET
-287 MDDKKLIG
+287 DNKKLIG

-314 KSYQKHGYGKILVD
+314 NNYQKHGYGKILVD
-328 LAKNQHAT
+328 IAKNHHAT
-336 KLTVRKTNESAIRL
+336 KLTVRKTNEAAIRL
-350 YEKCGFVI
+350 YKKCGFVI

-401 DMNKAFHIR
+401 DMNKAFHMR
-410 YDRKQA
+410 YDRKEA

-426 KRGDTIV
+426 KHGDTVI

-444 GKKYIGL
+444 GKKYIGV

-496 YKKIGNVDTDHLTK
+496 YKKIGTVDIDHLTK

-531 SEYLQSSH
+531 SEYSQSSH
-539 PRKKKKVM
+539 KRKKKVVR

-552 EVPDKCTKCGGDI
+552 IVPEKCPKCGGDI

-580 KKYFGTVKFPSKKKN
+580 KKYFGTVKFTSKKK
-595 KPLTESVDQECDYVF
+595 
-610 TEDSK
+610 
-615 FDFEKAILG
+615 KA
-624 TDYVKNLRKVDIL
+624 
-637 NAKLKNKKITQEQFD
+637 
-652 KEYAK
+652 
-657 ISTVNADGFVMTIP
+657 VM
-671 KNGSEGGK
+671 
-679 PKVVR
+679 
-684 PNKDKPGNSF
+684 
-694 KDIKKGS
+694 
-701 NDKSS
+701 
-706 YNGNI
+706 
-711 KSKSDAE
+711 
-718 KFDHY
+718 
-723 NDILRRT
+723 
-730 EDYREYKDAFKNMAR
+730 
-745 LLGNPNACTIKIM
+745 
-758 ANSGGGKINGE
+758 
-769 CFNNKQS
+769 
-776 AGCGSSDKLY
+776 
-786 HTSNQ
+786 
-791 KGITRLNG
+791 
-799 KFRGHE
+799 
-805 GFYFSSKRVYF
+805 
-816 HKNNPGSINTSSN
+816 
-829 SDYIAKDGEYVY
+829 
-841 QFMGNPSS
+841 
-849 AFVDPEIKGS
+849 
-859 AVFIE
+859 
-864 TDTSIPVKDVT
+864 
-875 DQFKKKSKPVTE
+875 E

-916 IVEKTFTTQANVRKY
+916 IVEKTFTNQANLRKY

-974 EIIFAMKN
+974 EIVFAMKN

-1132 DDYDPENPILDDITS
+1132 DDYDPENPILDDVTS

-1183 ITNLRIYLMKI
+1183 VTNLRIYLMKI

-1222 RDIRSAHFLYWTCAL
+1222 RDIRSAHFLYWTNAL

>member
-17 DLYINMDKFESGKCN
+17 DLYINMDKFESGKYN

-66 EWWFDGMIS
+66 EWWFDGLIR

-128 KYVVDGIQLYES
+128 KYVVDGIQLYEN
-140 WAENDRCN
+140 WAENDKCN
-148 YLEYPI
+148 YLEYPM
-154 VLKGTSGLKSMYR
+154 VLKGTSGLKSVYR
-167 AMKRNGDKITDVPFY
+167 AMKRNGDKITAIPFY
-182 LKWLAK
+182 LKWLAR

-206 EEVTEEAHEHHD
+206 EEVTEEVHDHHD

-229 LNKYSDTPFTESVNS
+229 LNKYSDTPV
-244 NTKYTIMMNVNK
+244 
-256 DKIKEYSL
+256 
-264 TNKYLSHFR
+264 
-273 ISPPDTNCTFLVDG
+273 
-287 MDDKKLIG
+287 
-295 AINIEKKSDGIWIQ
+295 
-309 ALEVS
+309 
-314 KSYQKHGYGKILVD
+314 
-328 LAKNQHAT
+328 
-336 KLTVRKTNESAIRL
+336 
-350 YEKCGFVI
+350 
-358 EKEFNANQYLM
+358 
-369 TTRKKDKVITE
+369 
-380 NADSEYQYTPVKESD
+380 
-395 MDDFIK
+395 
-401 DMNKAFHIR
+401 
-410 YDRKQA
+410 
-416 EHVRK
+416 
-421 DMKAI
+421 
-426 KRGDTIV
+426 
-433 GYVGFSHYKQD
+433 
-444 GKKYIGL
+444 
-451 GNFMI
+451 
-456 KPEYQGKGYGRSV
+456 
-469 IKDIIAK
+469 
-476 NDCDEIY
+476 
-483 CYVDKK
+483 
-489 NTAAISF
+489 
-496 YKKIGNVDTDHLTK
+496 
-510 YGYYVTLYSKDTKP
+510 
-524 YQEESFM
+524 
-531 SEYLQSSH
+531 
-539 PRKKKKVM
+539 
-547 NDEGK
+547 
-552 EVPDKCTKCGGDI
+552 
-565 GVFIQGEPVYLCKNC
+565 
-580 KKYFGTVKFPSKKKN
+580 
-595 KPLTESVDQECDYVF
+595 TESVDPECDYVF

-615 FDFEKAILG
+615 FDFEKAMLG

-657 ISTVNADGFVMTIP
+657 ISTVNADGFVVTIP

-684 PNKDKPGNSF
+684 PNKDKPGSSF
-694 KDIKKGS
+694 KEIKKGS

-723 NDILRRT
+723 NAILRRT

-769 CFNNKQS
+769 CFNSKQS
-776 AGCGSSDKLY
+776 AGCSSSDKLY

-816 HKNNPGSINTSSN
+816 HKNNPGGINTSSN
-829 SDYIAKDGEYVY
+829 TDYIAKDGEYVY

-875 DQFKKKSKPVTE
+875 DQFKKKSKPLTE
-887 SVDPECECLVAFME
+887 SVDPECDCLVAFME
-901 AAVKNT
+901 AAAKNT
-907 TILKDLIYP
+907 SILKDLIYP
-916 IVEKTFTTQANVRKY
+916 VIEKTFSTQVNIRKY
-931 KMLISQFFEKNT
+931 VMLISNFFEKNT
-943 PKLTTPG
+943 AKLTTPG
-950 PQYLIVFGDADKDE
+950 PQFLIVFGDNDKDE
-964 FYKLFGITKE
+964 FYKLFGMKKE
-974 EIIFAMKN
+974 EITDAMRII
-982 VIKSAGSS
+982 IKSTGSS
-990 AEFKYLTNNPFLSF
+990 AEFKYLMNNPFLSF
-1004 LYYIIRYFTLHHDDK
+1004 LYYIIRYFTMHSNPK

-1027 FSIDVYW
+1027 FAIDVYW

-1056 LTDKFIIKKAGT
+1056 LTDKFIIKKSGT

-1079 SYEFHKSKIRTGN
+1079 SYEFHKSKIKVGN

-1109 MFRTLSGIY
+1109 MFRTISGIY

-1183 ITNLRIYLMKI
+1183 VTNLRIYLMKI

-1222 RDIRSAHFLYWTCAL
+1222 RDIRSAHFLYWTYAL

>member
-44 STLGKEMVAKY
+44 STLGQEMVSKY
-55 KCDDHF
+55 KCDGHI

-66 EWWFDGMIS
+66 EWWFNKAIT
-75 EDELKE
+75 EDELKN
-81 GMPPI
+81 GLTPI
-86 YDWLIHN
+86 YDWLIHH
-93 KKLMNLHRPTNAEI
+93 KSEMNMEKPTEKQIMEMYDDA
-107 ARMMN
+107 
-112 KLIPHVIN
+112 IPYVIN
-120 WCRKNKNK
+120 WCKKHSDK
-128 KYVVDGIQLYES
+128 KYVIDGIQLYEN
-140 WAENDRCN
+140 WANKGKCQ
-148 YLEYPI
+148 YLSYPM
-154 VLKGTSGLKSMYR
+154 VLKGTSGLKSIYR
-167 AMKRNGDKITDVPFY
+167 AMKRNGNRIIDLPFY
-182 LKWLAK
+182 LKWLAR

-206 EEVTEEAHEHHD
+206 EEVTEEVHEHHD
-218 EVDAM
+218 EADAM
-223 SYAMNF
+223 TYAMNF
-229 LNKYSDTPFTESVNS
+229 LNKYSDRPFTESVNKKV
-244 NTKYTIMMNVNK
+244 KYAIMLNVGK
-256 DKIKEYSL
+256 DKIKEYSV

-273 ISPPDTNCTFLVDG
+273 ISPPDTNCTFLVDES
-287 MDDKKLIG
+287 DDKKLIG
-295 AINIEKKSDGIWIQ
+295 SINIEKKIDGIWIQ

-410 YDRKQA
+410 YDRKEA

-496 YKKIGNVDTDHLTK
+496 YKKIGTVDTDHLTK

-539 PRKKKKVM
+539 KRKKKVVR

-552 EVPDKCTKCGGDI
+552 IVPDKCPKCGGDI

-580 KKYFGTVKFPSKKKN
+580 KKYFGTVKFPSKKK
-595 KPLTESVDQECDYVF
+595 
-610 TEDSK
+610 
-615 FDFEKAILG
+615 KA
-624 TDYVKNLRKVDIL
+624 
-637 NAKLKNKKITQEQFD
+637 
-652 KEYAK
+652 
-657 ISTVNADGFVMTIP
+657 VM
-671 KNGSEGGK
+671 
-679 PKVVR
+679 
-684 PNKDKPGNSF
+684 
-694 KDIKKGS
+694 
-701 NDKSS
+701 
-706 YNGNI
+706 
-711 KSKSDAE
+711 
-718 KFDHY
+718 
-723 NDILRRT
+723 
-730 EDYREYKDAFKNMAR
+730 
-745 LLGNPNACTIKIM
+745 
-758 ANSGGGKINGE
+758 
-769 CFNNKQS
+769 
-776 AGCGSSDKLY
+776 
-786 HTSNQ
+786 
-791 KGITRLNG
+791 
-799 KFRGHE
+799 
-805 GFYFSSKRVYF
+805 
-816 HKNNPGSINTSSN
+816 
-829 SDYIAKDGEYVY
+829 
-841 QFMGNPSS
+841 
-849 AFVDPEIKGS
+849 
-859 AVFIE
+859 
-864 TDTSIPVKDVT
+864 
-875 DQFKKKSKPVTE
+875 E

-974 EIIFAMKN
+974 EIVFAMKN

-1109 MFRTLSGIY
+1109 MFRTISGIY

-1169 ISLAEAAAAIGNVS
+1169 ISLAEAASAIGNVS
-1183 ITNLRIYLMKI
+1183 VTNLRIYLMKI

-1222 RDIRSAHFLYWTCAL
+1222 RDIRSAHFLYWTYAL

>member
-44 STLGKEMVAKY
+44 STLGKEMVSKY

-66 EWWFDGMIS
+66 EWWFDGMIN

-107 ARMMN
+107 ARMMD

-206 EEVTEEAHEHHD
+206 EEVTEEASGHND
-218 EVDAM
+218 KVDAM
-223 SYAMNF
+223 ICAMNF
-229 LNKYSDTPFTESVNS
+229 LNKYSDRPFTESVNS
-244 NTKYTIMMNVNK
+244 KVKYMIMLNVGKNK
-256 DKIKEYSL
+256 INEYSA

-273 ISPPDTNCTFLVDG
+273 ISPPDTNCTFLVDET
-287 MDDKKLIG
+287 DNKKLIG
-295 AINIEKKSDGIWIQ
+295 AINIEKKTDGTWIQ

-314 KSYQKHGYGKILVD
+314 KNYQKHGYGKILVD
-328 LAKNQHAT
+328 IAKDHHAT
-336 KLTVRKTNESAIRL
+336 KLTVRKTNEAAIRL
-350 YEKCGFVI
+350 YKKCGFVI
-358 EKEFNANQYLM
+358 EKEFNTNQYLM

-395 MDDFIK
+395 IDDFIK
-401 DMNKAFHIR
+401 DMNKAFHMR
-410 YDRKQA
+410 YDRKEA

-421 DMKAI
+421 DMKTI
-426 KRGDTIV
+426 KHGDTII

-444 GKKYIGL
+444 GKNYIGL

-496 YKKIGNVDTDHLTK
+496 YKKIGTVDTDHLTK

-539 PRKKKKVM
+539 KRKKKVVR
-547 NDEGK
+547 NDEG
-552 EVPDKCTKCGGDI
+552 EIVPEKCPKCGGDI

-580 KKYFGTVKFPSKKKN
+580 KKYFGTVKFPSKKK
-595 KPLTESVDQECDYVF
+595 
-610 TEDSK
+610 
-615 FDFEKAILG
+615 KA
-624 TDYVKNLRKVDIL
+624 
-637 NAKLKNKKITQEQFD
+637 
-652 KEYAK
+652 
-657 ISTVNADGFVMTIP
+657 VM
-671 KNGSEGGK
+671 
-679 PKVVR
+679 
-684 PNKDKPGNSF
+684 
-694 KDIKKGS
+694 
-701 NDKSS
+701 
-706 YNGNI
+706 
-711 KSKSDAE
+711 
-718 KFDHY
+718 
-723 NDILRRT
+723 
-730 EDYREYKDAFKNMAR
+730 
-745 LLGNPNACTIKIM
+745 
-758 ANSGGGKINGE
+758 
-769 CFNNKQS
+769 
-776 AGCGSSDKLY
+776 
-786 HTSNQ
+786 
-791 KGITRLNG
+791 
-799 KFRGHE
+799 
-805 GFYFSSKRVYF
+805 
-816 HKNNPGSINTSSN
+816 
-829 SDYIAKDGEYVY
+829 
-841 QFMGNPSS
+841 
-849 AFVDPEIKGS
+849 
-859 AVFIE
+859 
-864 TDTSIPVKDVT
+864 
-875 DQFKKKSKPVTE
+875 E

-916 IVEKTFTTQANVRKY
+916 IVEKTFAIQANVRKY

-974 EIIFAMKN
+974 EIVFAMKN

-1169 ISLAEAAAAIGNVS
+1169 ISLAEAAATIGNVS
-1183 ITNLRIYLMKI
+1183 VTNLRIYLMKI

-1222 RDIRSAHFLYWTCAL
+1222 RDIRSAHFLYWTNAL

>member
-44 STLGKEMVAKY
+44 STLGQEMVSKY
-55 KCDDHF
+55 KCDDHI

-66 EWWFDGMIS
+66 EWWFNKAIT
-75 EDELKE
+75 EDELKN
-81 GMPPI
+81 GLTPI
-86 YDWLIHN
+86 YDWLIHH
-93 KKLMNLHRPTNAEI
+93 KSEMNMEKPTEKQIMEMYDDA
-107 ARMMN
+107 
-112 KLIPHVIN
+112 IPYVIN
-120 WCRKNKNK
+120 WCKKHSDK
-128 KYVVDGIQLYES
+128 KYVIDGIQLYEN
-140 WAENDRCN
+140 WANKGKCQ
-148 YLEYPI
+148 YLSYPM
-154 VLKGTSGLKSMYR
+154 VLKGTSGLKSIYR
-167 AMKRNGDKITDVPFY
+167 AMKRNGNRIIDLPFY
-182 LKWLAK
+182 LKWLAR

-206 EEVTEEAHEHHD
+206 EEVTEEVHEHHD
-218 EVDAM
+218 EADAM
-223 SYAMNF
+223 TYAMNF
-229 LNKYSDTPFTESVNS
+229 LNKYSDRPFTESVNKKV
-244 NTKYTIMMNVNK
+244 KYAIMLNVGK
-256 DKIKEYSL
+256 DKIKEYSV

-273 ISPPDTNCTFLVDG
+273 ISPPDTNCTFLVDES
-287 MDDKKLIG
+287 DDKKLIG
-295 AINIEKKSDGIWIQ
+295 AINIEKKIDGIWIQ

-410 YDRKQA
+410 YDRKEA

-433 GYVGFSHYKQD
+433 GYVGLSHYKQD

-496 YKKIGNVDTDHLTK
+496 YKKIGTVDTDHLTK

-539 PRKKKKVM
+539 KRKKKVVR

-552 EVPDKCTKCGGDI
+552 IVPDKCPKCGGDI

-580 KKYFGTVKFPSKKKN
+580 KKYFGTVKFPSKKK
-595 KPLTESVDQECDYVF
+595 
-610 TEDSK
+610 
-615 FDFEKAILG
+615 KA
-624 TDYVKNLRKVDIL
+624 
-637 NAKLKNKKITQEQFD
+637 
-652 KEYAK
+652 
-657 ISTVNADGFVMTIP
+657 VM
-671 KNGSEGGK
+671 
-679 PKVVR
+679 
-684 PNKDKPGNSF
+684 
-694 KDIKKGS
+694 
-701 NDKSS
+701 
-706 YNGNI
+706 
-711 KSKSDAE
+711 
-718 KFDHY
+718 
-723 NDILRRT
+723 
-730 EDYREYKDAFKNMAR
+730 
-745 LLGNPNACTIKIM
+745 
-758 ANSGGGKINGE
+758 
-769 CFNNKQS
+769 
-776 AGCGSSDKLY
+776 
-786 HTSNQ
+786 
-791 KGITRLNG
+791 
-799 KFRGHE
+799 
-805 GFYFSSKRVYF
+805 
-816 HKNNPGSINTSSN
+816 
-829 SDYIAKDGEYVY
+829 
-841 QFMGNPSS
+841 
-849 AFVDPEIKGS
+849 
-859 AVFIE
+859 
-864 TDTSIPVKDVT
+864 
-875 DQFKKKSKPVTE
+875 E

-907 TILKDLIYP
+907 TILKDLIYS

-974 EIIFAMKN
+974 EIVFAMKN

-1109 MFRTLSGIY
+1109 MFRTISGIY

-1169 ISLAEAAAAIGNVS
+1169 ISLAEAASAIGNVS
-1183 ITNLRIYLMKI
+1183 VTNLRIYLMKI

-1222 RDIRSAHFLYWTCAL
+1222 RDIRSAHFLYWTYAL

>member
-44 STLGKEMVAKY
+44 STLGQEMVSKY
-55 KCDDHF
+55 KCDDHI

-66 EWWFDGMIS
+66 EWWFNKAIT
-75 EDELKE
+75 EDELKN
-81 GMPPI
+81 GLTPI
-86 YDWLIHN
+86 YDWLIHH
-93 KKLMNLHRPTNAEI
+93 KSEMNMEKPTEKQIMEMYDDA
-107 ARMMN
+107 
-112 KLIPHVIN
+112 IPYVIN
-120 WCRKNKNK
+120 WCKKHSDK
-128 KYVVDGIQLYES
+128 KYVIDGIQLYEN
-140 WAENDRCN
+140 WANKGKCQ
-148 YLEYPI
+148 YLSYPM
-154 VLKGTSGLKSMYR
+154 VLKGTSGLKSIYR
-167 AMKRNGDKITDVPFY
+167 AMKRNGNRIIDLPFY
-182 LKWLAK
+182 LKWLAR

-206 EEVTEEAHEHHD
+206 EEVTEEVHEHHD
-218 EVDAM
+218 EADAM
-223 SYAMNF
+223 TYAMNF
-229 LNKYSDTPFTESVNS
+229 LNKYSDRPFTESVNKKV
-244 NTKYTIMMNVNK
+244 KYAIMLNVGK
-256 DKIKEYSL
+256 DKIKEYSV

-273 ISPPDTNCTFLVDG
+273 ISPPDTNCTFLVDES
-287 MDDKKLIG
+287 DDKKLIG
-295 AINIEKKSDGIWIQ
+295 AINIEKKIDGIWIQ

-401 DMNKAFHIR
+401 DMNKALHIR
-410 YDRKQA
+410 YDRKEA

-489 NTAAISF
+489 NTAVISF
-496 YKKIGNVDTDHLTK
+496 YKKIGTVDTDHLTK

-539 PRKKKKVM
+539 KRKKKVVR

-552 EVPDKCTKCGGDI
+552 IVPDKCPKCGGDI

-580 KKYFGTVKFPSKKKN
+580 KKYFGTVKFPSKKK
-595 KPLTESVDQECDYVF
+595 
-610 TEDSK
+610 
-615 FDFEKAILG
+615 KA
-624 TDYVKNLRKVDIL
+624 
-637 NAKLKNKKITQEQFD
+637 
-652 KEYAK
+652 
-657 ISTVNADGFVMTIP
+657 VM
-671 KNGSEGGK
+671 
-679 PKVVR
+679 
-684 PNKDKPGNSF
+684 
-694 KDIKKGS
+694 
-701 NDKSS
+701 
-706 YNGNI
+706 
-711 KSKSDAE
+711 
-718 KFDHY
+718 
-723 NDILRRT
+723 
-730 EDYREYKDAFKNMAR
+730 
-745 LLGNPNACTIKIM
+745 
-758 ANSGGGKINGE
+758 
-769 CFNNKQS
+769 
-776 AGCGSSDKLY
+776 
-786 HTSNQ
+786 
-791 KGITRLNG
+791 
-799 KFRGHE
+799 
-805 GFYFSSKRVYF
+805 
-816 HKNNPGSINTSSN
+816 
-829 SDYIAKDGEYVY
+829 
-841 QFMGNPSS
+841 
-849 AFVDPEIKGS
+849 
-859 AVFIE
+859 
-864 TDTSIPVKDVT
+864 
-875 DQFKKKSKPVTE
+875 E

-974 EIIFAMKN
+974 EIVFAMKN

-1109 MFRTLSGIY
+1109 MFRTISGIY

-1169 ISLAEAAAAIGNVS
+1169 ISLAEAASAIGNVS
-1183 ITNLRIYLMKI
+1183 VTNLRIYLMKI

-1222 RDIRSAHFLYWTCAL
+1222 RDIRSAHFLYWTYAL

>member
-107 ARMMN
+107 ARMMD

-206 EEVTEEAHEHHD
+206 EEVTEEASDHHD
-218 EVDAM
+218 KVDAM
-223 SYAMNF
+223 IYAMNF
-229 LNKYSDTPFTESVNS
+229 LNKYSDRPFTESVNS
-244 NTKYTIMMNVNK
+244 KVKYMIMLNVGK
-256 DKIKEYSL
+256 DKIKEYST

-273 ISPPDTNCTFLVDG
+273 ISPPDTNCTFLVDEI
-287 MDDKKLIG
+287 DNKKLIG
-295 AINIEKKSDGIWIQ
+295 AINIEKKTDGIWIQ
-309 ALEVS
+309 ALEIS
-314 KSYQKHGYGKILVD
+314 KNYQKHGYGKILVD
-328 LAKNQHAT
+328 IAKSHHAT
-336 KLTVRKTNESAIRL
+336 KLTVRKTNEAAIRL
-350 YEKCGFVI
+350 YKKCGFVI

-401 DMNKAFHIR
+401 DMNRTFHIR

-496 YKKIGNVDTDHLTK
+496 YKKIGTVDTDHLTK

-539 PRKKKKVM
+539 KRKKKVVR
-547 NDEGK
+547 NDKDEI
-552 EVPDKCTKCGGDI
+552 VPDKCPKCGGDI

-580 KKYFGTVKFPSKKKN
+580 KKYFGTVKFPSKKK
-595 KPLTESVDQECDYVF
+595 
-610 TEDSK
+610 
-615 FDFEKAILG
+615 KA
-624 TDYVKNLRKVDIL
+624 
-637 NAKLKNKKITQEQFD
+637 
-652 KEYAK
+652 
-657 ISTVNADGFVMTIP
+657 VM
-671 KNGSEGGK
+671 
-679 PKVVR
+679 
-684 PNKDKPGNSF
+684 
-694 KDIKKGS
+694 
-701 NDKSS
+701 
-706 YNGNI
+706 
-711 KSKSDAE
+711 
-718 KFDHY
+718 
-723 NDILRRT
+723 
-730 EDYREYKDAFKNMAR
+730 
-745 LLGNPNACTIKIM
+745 
-758 ANSGGGKINGE
+758 
-769 CFNNKQS
+769 
-776 AGCGSSDKLY
+776 
-786 HTSNQ
+786 
-791 KGITRLNG
+791 
-799 KFRGHE
+799 
-805 GFYFSSKRVYF
+805 
-816 HKNNPGSINTSSN
+816 
-829 SDYIAKDGEYVY
+829 
-841 QFMGNPSS
+841 
-849 AFVDPEIKGS
+849 
-859 AVFIE
+859 
-864 TDTSIPVKDVT
+864 
-875 DQFKKKSKPVTE
+875 E

-974 EIIFAMKN
+974 EIVFAMKN

-1049 MNYTIDN
+1049 MTYTIDN

-1109 MFRTLSGIY
+1109 MFRTISGIY

-1183 ITNLRIYLMKI
+1183 VTNLRIYLMKI

-1281 FTYIAMCIQK
+1281 FTYIAMNIQK

>member
-44 STLGKEMVAKY
+44 STLGKEMVSKY

-66 EWWFDGMIS
+66 EWWFDGMID
-75 EDELKE
+75 EDQLKE

-107 ARMMN
+107 ARMMD

-140 WAENDRCN
+140 WAENDKCN

-206 EEVTEEAHEHHD
+206 EEVTEEASDHHD
-218 EVDAM
+218 KVDAM
-223 SYAMNF
+223 IYAMNF
-229 LNKYSDTPFTESVNS
+229 LNKYSDRPFTESVNS
-244 NTKYTIMMNVNK
+244 KVKYMIMLNVGK
-256 DKIKEYSL
+256 DKINEYSA

-273 ISPPDTNCTFLVDG
+273 ISPPDTNCTFLVDET
-287 MDDKKLIG
+287 DNRKLIG
-295 AINIEKKSDGIWIQ
+295 AINIEKKTDGIWIQ
-309 ALEVS
+309 ALEIS
-314 KSYQKHGYGKILVD
+314 KNYQKHGYGKILVD
-328 LAKNQHAT
+328 IAKSHHAT
-336 KLTVRKTNESAIRL
+336 KLTVRKTNEAAIRL
-350 YEKCGFVI
+350 YKKCGFVI
-358 EKEFNANQYLM
+358 EKEFNGNQYLM

-380 NADSEYQYTPVKESD
+380 NADPEYQYTPVEESD
-395 MDDFIK
+395 IDEFIK
-401 DMNKAFHIR
+401 DMNKAFHMK
-410 YDRKQA
+410 YDRKEA

-426 KRGDTIV
+426 KRGDMII

-496 YKKIGNVDTDHLTK
+496 YKKIGTVDTDHLTK

-539 PRKKKKVM
+539 KRKKKVVR
-547 NDEGK
+547 NDEG
-552 EVPDKCTKCGGDI
+552 EIVPEKCPKCGGDI

-580 KKYFGTVKFPSKKKN
+580 KKYFGTVKFPSKKK
-595 KPLTESVDQECDYVF
+595 
-610 TEDSK
+610 
-615 FDFEKAILG
+615 KA
-624 TDYVKNLRKVDIL
+624 
-637 NAKLKNKKITQEQFD
+637 
-652 KEYAK
+652 
-657 ISTVNADGFVMTIP
+657 VM
-671 KNGSEGGK
+671 
-679 PKVVR
+679 
-684 PNKDKPGNSF
+684 
-694 KDIKKGS
+694 
-701 NDKSS
+701 
-706 YNGNI
+706 
-711 KSKSDAE
+711 
-718 KFDHY
+718 
-723 NDILRRT
+723 
-730 EDYREYKDAFKNMAR
+730 
-745 LLGNPNACTIKIM
+745 
-758 ANSGGGKINGE
+758 
-769 CFNNKQS
+769 
-776 AGCGSSDKLY
+776 
-786 HTSNQ
+786 
-791 KGITRLNG
+791 
-799 KFRGHE
+799 
-805 GFYFSSKRVYF
+805 
-816 HKNNPGSINTSSN
+816 
-829 SDYIAKDGEYVY
+829 
-841 QFMGNPSS
+841 
-849 AFVDPEIKGS
+849 
-859 AVFIE
+859 
-864 TDTSIPVKDVT
+864 
-875 DQFKKKSKPVTE
+875 E

-916 IVEKTFTTQANVRKY
+916 IVEKTFATQANVRKY

-974 EIIFAMKN
+974 EIVFAMKN

-1109 MFRTLSGIY
+1109 MFRTISGIY

-1169 ISLAEAAAAIGNVS
+1169 ISLAEAASAIGNVS
-1183 ITNLRIYLMKI
+1183 VTNLRIYLMKI

-1222 RDIRSAHFLYWTCAL
+1222 RDIRSAHFLYWTYAL

>member
-1 MNNEEYYTENV
+1 MINEDYYVENMA
-12 IIDRD
+12 IDHE

-32 VILVTGFSGSGK
+32 IILITGFTGSGK
-44 STLGKEMVAKY
+44 STLGEEMVKKF

-66 EWWFDGMIS
+66 EWWFLGDIS

-86 YDWLIHN
+86 YEWLIHN
-93 KKLMNLHRPTNAEI
+93 KKYMNKQKPTNAEI
-107 ARMMN
+107 AKMMDMM
-112 KLIPHVIN
+112 IPYVIN
-120 WCRKNKNK
+120 WCTKNKDK
-128 KYVVDGIQLYES
+128 KYVIEGIQLYENWS
-140 WAENDRCN
+140 KNGKCN
-148 YLEYPI
+148 YLNYPMI
-154 VLKGTSGLKSMYR
+154 LKGTSGLKSTYR
-167 AMKRNGDKITDVPFY
+167 AMKRNGNKLTDVPFY
-182 LKWLAK
+182 LKWLFQ

-206 EEVTEEAHEHHD
+206 EEVTEEAHENHD

-223 SYAMNF
+223 GYAMDF
-229 LNKYSDTPFTESVNS
+229 LNKYS
-244 NTKYTIMMNVNK
+244 
-256 DKIKEYSL
+256 EYS
-264 TNKYLSHFR
+264 
-273 ISPPDTNCTFLVDG
+273 
-287 MDDKKLIG
+287 
-295 AINIEKKSDGIWIQ
+295 
-309 ALEVS
+309 
-314 KSYQKHGYGKILVD
+314 
-328 LAKNQHAT
+328 
-336 KLTVRKTNESAIRL
+336 
-350 YEKCGFVI
+350 
-358 EKEFNANQYLM
+358 
-369 TTRKKDKVITE
+369 
-380 NADSEYQYTPVKESD
+380 KESKV
-395 MDDFIK
+395 F
-401 DMNKAFHIR
+401 
-410 YDRKQA
+410 
-416 EHVRK
+416 
-421 DMKAI
+421 
-426 KRGDTIV
+426 
-433 GYVGFSHYKQD
+433 
-444 GKKYIGL
+444 
-451 GNFMI
+451 
-456 KPEYQGKGYGRSV
+456 
-469 IKDIIAK
+469 
-476 NDCDEIY
+476 
-483 CYVDKK
+483 
-489 NTAAISF
+489 
-496 YKKIGNVDTDHLTK
+496 
-510 YGYYVTLYSKDTKP
+510 
-524 YQEESFM
+524 QEESFM

-552 EVPDKCTKCGGDI
+552 EVPEKCTKCGGDI

-615 FDFEKAILG
+615 FDFEKAMLG

-657 ISTVNADGFVMTIP
+657 ISTVNADGFVLTIP

-694 KDIKKGS
+694 KEIQKGS

-706 YNGNI
+706 YNGTI

-769 CFNNKQS
+769 CFNSKQS
-776 AGCGSSDKLY
+776 AGCSSSDKLY

-829 SDYIAKDGEYVY
+829 TDYIAKDGEYVY

-887 SVDPECECLVAFME
+887 SVDPECDCLVAFME
-901 AAVKNT
+901 AAAKNT
-907 TILKDLIYP
+907 SILKDLIYP
-916 IVEKTFTTQANVRKY
+916 VIEKTFSTQVNIRKY
-931 KMLISQFFEKNT
+931 VMLISNFFEKNT
-943 PKLTTPG
+943 AKLTTPG
-950 PQYLIVFGDADKDE
+950 PQFLIVFGDNDKDE
-964 FYKLFGITKE
+964 FYKLFGMKKE
-974 EIIFAMKN
+974 EITDAMRII
-982 VIKSAGSS
+982 IKSTGSS
-990 AEFKYLTNNPFLSF
+990 AEFKYLMNNPFLSF
-1004 LYYIIRYFTLHHDDK
+1004 LYYIIRYFTIHSNPK

-1027 FSIDVYW
+1027 FAIDVYW

-1056 LTDKFIIKKAGT
+1056 LTDKFIIKKSGT

-1079 SYEFHKSKIRTGN
+1079 SYEFHKSKIKVGN

-1118 YDNHK
+1118 YENHK
-1123 KGNAITTRN
+1123 KGNAIATRN
-1132 DDYDPENPILDDITS
+1132 DDYDPDNPILDDITS
-1147 ASTEVQA
+1147 ASTEIEN

-1163 IANGVD
+1163 ISNGVD
-1169 ISLAEAAAAIGNVS
+1169 IALAEAASMSANVS

-1199 LDEITQIV
+1199 LTEITQLV
-1207 ESILFLYINGEHKSS
+1207 ESMLFLYINGEHKSV
-1222 RDIRSAHFLYWTCAL
+1222 RDIRSSHFLYWTSAL

-1252 TILNRWGEETGI
+1252 MILDKWGTETGI

-1281 FTYIAMCIQK
+1281 FTYIAMNIQK

>member
-287 MDDKKLIG
+287 RNDKKLIG

-410 YDRKQA
+410 YDRKEA

-456 KPEYQGKGYGRSV
+456 KPEYQGKGYGRSI

-496 YKKIGNVDTDHLTK
+496 YKKIGTVDTDHLTK

-539 PRKKKKVM
+539 KRKKKVVR

-552 EVPDKCTKCGGDI
+552 IVPEKCPKCGGDI
-565 GVFIQGEPVYLCKNC
+565 GVFIHGEPVYLCKNC
-580 KKYFGTVKFPSKKKN
+580 KKYFGTVTFPSKKK
-595 KPLTESVDQECDYVF
+595 
-610 TEDSK
+610 
-615 FDFEKAILG
+615 KA
-624 TDYVKNLRKVDIL
+624 
-637 NAKLKNKKITQEQFD
+637 
-652 KEYAK
+652 
-657 ISTVNADGFVMTIP
+657 VM
-671 KNGSEGGK
+671 
-679 PKVVR
+679 
-684 PNKDKPGNSF
+684 
-694 KDIKKGS
+694 
-701 NDKSS
+701 
-706 YNGNI
+706 
-711 KSKSDAE
+711 
-718 KFDHY
+718 
-723 NDILRRT
+723 
-730 EDYREYKDAFKNMAR
+730 
-745 LLGNPNACTIKIM
+745 
-758 ANSGGGKINGE
+758 
-769 CFNNKQS
+769 
-776 AGCGSSDKLY
+776 
-786 HTSNQ
+786 
-791 KGITRLNG
+791 
-799 KFRGHE
+799 
-805 GFYFSSKRVYF
+805 
-816 HKNNPGSINTSSN
+816 
-829 SDYIAKDGEYVY
+829 
-841 QFMGNPSS
+841 
-849 AFVDPEIKGS
+849 
-859 AVFIE
+859 
-864 TDTSIPVKDVT
+864 
-875 DQFKKKSKPVTE
+875 E

-916 IVEKTFTTQANVRKY
+916 IVENTFTTQANVRKY

-974 EIIFAMKN
+974 EIVFAMKN

-1109 MFRTLSGIY
+1109 MFRTISGIY

-1183 ITNLRIYLMKI
+1183 VTNLRIYLMKI

-1222 RDIRSAHFLYWTCAL
+1222 RDIRSAHFLYWTYAL

>member
-44 STLGKEMVAKY
+44 STLGQEMVSKY
-55 KCDDHF
+55 KCDDHI

-66 EWWFDGMIS
+66 EWWFNKAIT
-75 EDELKE
+75 EDELKN
-81 GMPPI
+81 GLTPI
-86 YDWLIHN
+86 YDWLIHH
-93 KKLMNLHRPTNAEI
+93 KSKMNMEKPTEKQI
-107 ARMMN
+107 MEMYDDV
-112 KLIPHVIN
+112 IPYVIN
-120 WCRKNKNK
+120 WCKKHSDK
-128 KYVVDGIQLYES
+128 KYVIDGIQLYEN
-140 WAENDRCN
+140 WANKGKRQ
-148 YLEYPI
+148 YLSYPM
-154 VLKGTSGLKSMYR
+154 VLKGTSGLKSIYR
-167 AMKRNGDKITDVPFY
+167 AMKRNGNRIIDLPFY
-182 LKWLAK
+182 LKWLAR

-206 EEVTEEAHEHHD
+206 EEVTEEVHEHHD
-218 EVDAM
+218 EADAM
-223 SYAMNF
+223 TYAMNF
-229 LNKYSDTPFTESVNS
+229 LNKYSDRPFTESVNKKV
-244 NTKYTIMMNVNK
+244 KYAIMLNVGK
-256 DKIKEYSL
+256 DKIKEYSV

-273 ISPPDTNCTFLVDG
+273 ISPPDTNCTFLVDES
-287 MDDKKLIG
+287 DDKKLIG
-295 AINIEKKSDGIWIQ
+295 SINIEKKIDGIWIQ

-410 YDRKQA
+410 YDRKEA

-496 YKKIGNVDTDHLTK
+496 YKKIGTVDTDHLTK

-539 PRKKKKVM
+539 KRKKKVVR

-552 EVPDKCTKCGGDI
+552 IVPDKCPKCGGDI

-580 KKYFGTVKFPSKKKN
+580 KKYFGTVKFPSKKK
-595 KPLTESVDQECDYVF
+595 
-610 TEDSK
+610 
-615 FDFEKAILG
+615 KA
-624 TDYVKNLRKVDIL
+624 
-637 NAKLKNKKITQEQFD
+637 
-652 KEYAK
+652 
-657 ISTVNADGFVMTIP
+657 VM
-671 KNGSEGGK
+671 
-679 PKVVR
+679 
-684 PNKDKPGNSF
+684 
-694 KDIKKGS
+694 
-701 NDKSS
+701 
-706 YNGNI
+706 
-711 KSKSDAE
+711 
-718 KFDHY
+718 
-723 NDILRRT
+723 
-730 EDYREYKDAFKNMAR
+730 
-745 LLGNPNACTIKIM
+745 
-758 ANSGGGKINGE
+758 
-769 CFNNKQS
+769 
-776 AGCGSSDKLY
+776 
-786 HTSNQ
+786 
-791 KGITRLNG
+791 
-799 KFRGHE
+799 
-805 GFYFSSKRVYF
+805 
-816 HKNNPGSINTSSN
+816 
-829 SDYIAKDGEYVY
+829 
-841 QFMGNPSS
+841 
-849 AFVDPEIKGS
+849 
-859 AVFIE
+859 
-864 TDTSIPVKDVT
+864 
-875 DQFKKKSKPVTE
+875 E

-974 EIIFAMKN
+974 EIVFAMKN

-1049 MNYTIDN
+1049 INYTIDN

-1109 MFRTLSGIY
+1109 MFRTISGIY

-1163 IANGVD
+1163 VANGVD
-1169 ISLAEAAAAIGNVS
+1169 ISLAEAASAIGNVS
-1183 ITNLRIYLMKI
+1183 VTNLRIYLMKI

-1222 RDIRSAHFLYWTCAL
+1222 RDIRSAHFLYWTYAL

>member
-1 MNNEEYYTENV
+1 MINEDYYVENMA
-12 IIDRD
+12 IDHE

-32 VILVTGFSGSGK
+32 IILITGFSGSGK
-44 STLGKEMVAKY
+44 STLGEEMVRKF

-66 EWWFDGMIS
+66 EWWFHGAIS

-93 KKLMNLHRPTNAEI
+93 KKYMNQQKPTPAEI
-107 ARMMN
+107 AKMMDMM
-112 KLIPHVIN
+112 IPYVIN
-120 WCRKNKNK
+120 WCTKNKDK
-128 KYVVDGIQLYES
+128 KYVIEGIQLYES
-140 WAENDRCN
+140 WSKNGKCN
-148 YLEYPI
+148 YLNYPMI
-154 VLKGTSGLKSMYR
+154 LKGTSGLKSTFR
-167 AMKRNGDKITDVPFY
+167 AMKRNGNKLTDIPVF
-182 LKWLAK
+182 LKWLFQ

-206 EEVTEEAHEHHD
+206 KEVTEEAHDHHD
-218 EVDAM
+218 AVDAM
-223 SYAMNF
+223 RYAMDF
-229 LNKYSDTPFTESVNS
+229 LNKYS
-244 NTKYTIMMNVNK
+244 
-256 DKIKEYSL
+256 EYS
-264 TNKYLSHFR
+264 
-273 ISPPDTNCTFLVDG
+273 
-287 MDDKKLIG
+287 
-295 AINIEKKSDGIWIQ
+295 
-309 ALEVS
+309 
-314 KSYQKHGYGKILVD
+314 
-328 LAKNQHAT
+328 
-336 KLTVRKTNESAIRL
+336 
-350 YEKCGFVI
+350 
-358 EKEFNANQYLM
+358 
-369 TTRKKDKVITE
+369 
-380 NADSEYQYTPVKESD
+380 KESEV
-395 MDDFIK
+395 F
-401 DMNKAFHIR
+401 
-410 YDRKQA
+410 
-416 EHVRK
+416 
-421 DMKAI
+421 
-426 KRGDTIV
+426 
-433 GYVGFSHYKQD
+433 
-444 GKKYIGL
+444 
-451 GNFMI
+451 
-456 KPEYQGKGYGRSV
+456 
-469 IKDIIAK
+469 
-476 NDCDEIY
+476 
-483 CYVDKK
+483 
-489 NTAAISF
+489 
-496 YKKIGNVDTDHLTK
+496 
-510 YGYYVTLYSKDTKP
+510 
-524 YQEESFM
+524 QEESFM

-552 EVPDKCTKCGGDI
+552 EVPEKCTKCGGDI

-595 KPLTESVDQECDYVF
+595 KPVTESVDPECDYVF

-615 FDFEKAILG
+615 FDFEKAMLG

-657 ISTVNADGFVMTIP
+657 ISTVNADGFVLTIP

-694 KDIKKGS
+694 KEIKKGS

-706 YNGNI
+706 YNGSI
-711 KSKSDAE
+711 KNKSDAE

-769 CFNNKQS
+769 CFNSKHS
-776 AGCGSSDKLY
+776 AGCSSSDKLY

-816 HKNNPGSINTSSN
+816 HKNNPGSINASSN

-875 DQFKKKSKPVTE
+875 DQFKKKSKLVTE
-887 SVDPECECLVAFME
+887 SVDPECDCLVAFLE
-901 AAVKNT
+901 AAAKNT
-907 TILKDLIYP
+907 SILKDLIYP
-916 IVEKTFTTQANVRKY
+916 VIEKTFSTQVNIRKY
-931 KMLISQFFEKNT
+931 VMLISNFFEKNT
-943 PKLTTPG
+943 AKLTTPG
-950 PQYLIVFGDADKDE
+950 PQFLIVFGDNDKDE
-964 FYKLFGITKE
+964 FYKLFGMKKE
-974 EIIFAMKN
+974 EITDAMRII
-982 VIKSAGSS
+982 IKSTGSS
-990 AEFKYLTNNPFLSF
+990 AEFKYLMNNPFLSF
-1004 LYYIIRYFTLHHDDK
+1004 LYYIIRYFTIHSNPK

-1027 FSIDVYW
+1027 FAIDVYW

-1056 LTDKFIIKKAGT
+1056 LTDKFIIKKSGT

-1079 SYEFHKSKIRTGN
+1079 SYEFHKSKIKVGN

-1118 YDNHK
+1118 YENHK
-1123 KGNAITTRN
+1123 KGNAIATRN
-1132 DDYDPENPILDDITS
+1132 DDYDPDNPILDDITS
-1147 ASTEVQA
+1147 ASTEIEN

-1163 IANGVD
+1163 ISNGVD
-1169 ISLAEAAAAIGNVS
+1169 IALAEAASMSANVS

-1199 LDEITQIV
+1199 LTEITQLV
-1207 ESILFLYINGEHKSS
+1207 ESMLFLYINGEHKSV
-1222 RDIRSAHFLYWTCAL
+1222 RDIRSSHFLYWTSAL

-1252 TILNRWGEETGI
+1252 MILDKWGTETGI

-1281 FTYIAMCIQK
+1281 FTYIAMNIQK

>member
-44 STLGKEMVAKY
+44 STLGQEMVSKY
-55 KCDDHF
+55 KCDDHI

-66 EWWFDGMIS
+66 EWWFNKAIT
-75 EDELKE
+75 EDELKN
-81 GMPPI
+81 GLTPI
-86 YDWLIHN
+86 YDWLIHY
-93 KKLMNLHRPTNAEI
+93 KSKMNMEKPTEKQI
-107 ARMMN
+107 MEMYDDV
-112 KLIPHVIN
+112 IPYVIN
-120 WCRKNKNK
+120 WCKKHSDK
-128 KYVVDGIQLYES
+128 KYVINGIQLYEN
-140 WAENDRCN
+140 WANKGKCQ
-148 YLEYPI
+148 YLSYPM
-154 VLKGTSGLKSMYR
+154 VLKGTSGLKSIYR
-167 AMKRNGDKITDVPFY
+167 AMKRNGNRIIDLPSY
-182 LKWLAK
+182 LKWLAR

-206 EEVTEEAHEHHD
+206 EEVTEEVHEHHD
-218 EVDAM
+218 EADAM
-223 SYAMNF
+223 TYAMNF
-229 LNKYSDTPFTESVNS
+229 LNKYSDRPFTESVNRKV
-244 NTKYTIMMNVNK
+244 KYTIMLNVGK
-256 DKIKEYSL
+256 DKIKEYSV

-273 ISPPDTNCTFLVDG
+273 ISPPDTNCTFLVDES
-287 MDDKKLIG
+287 DNKKLIG

-314 KSYQKHGYGKILVD
+314 KNYQNHGYGKILVD
-328 LAKNQHAT
+328 IAKNHHAT
-336 KLTVRKTNESAIRL
+336 KLTVRKTNEAAIRL
-350 YEKCGFVI
+350 YKKCGFVI
-358 EKEFNANQYLM
+358 EKEFNVNQYLM

-380 NADSEYQYTPVKESD
+380 NAD
-395 MDDFIK
+395 
-401 DMNKAFHIR
+401 
-410 YDRKQA
+410 
-416 EHVRK
+416 
-421 DMKAI
+421 
-426 KRGDTIV
+426 
-433 GYVGFSHYKQD
+433 
-444 GKKYIGL
+444 
-451 GNFMI
+451 
-456 KPEYQGKGYGRSV
+456 PEYP
-469 IKDIIAK
+469 
-476 NDCDEIY
+476 NDM
-483 CYVDKK
+483 
-489 NTAAISF
+489 
-496 YKKIGNVDTDHLTK
+496 
-510 YGYYVTLYSKDTKP
+510 KP

-539 PRKKKKVM
+539 KRKKKVVR
-547 NDEGK
+547 NDEG
-552 EVPDKCTKCGGDI
+552 EIVPEKCPKCGGDI

-580 KKYFGTVKFPSKKKN
+580 KKYFGTVTFPSKKK
-595 KPLTESVDQECDYVF
+595 
-610 TEDSK
+610 
-615 FDFEKAILG
+615 KA
-624 TDYVKNLRKVDIL
+624 
-637 NAKLKNKKITQEQFD
+637 
-652 KEYAK
+652 
-657 ISTVNADGFVMTIP
+657 VM
-671 KNGSEGGK
+671 
-679 PKVVR
+679 
-684 PNKDKPGNSF
+684 
-694 KDIKKGS
+694 
-701 NDKSS
+701 
-706 YNGNI
+706 
-711 KSKSDAE
+711 
-718 KFDHY
+718 
-723 NDILRRT
+723 
-730 EDYREYKDAFKNMAR
+730 
-745 LLGNPNACTIKIM
+745 
-758 ANSGGGKINGE
+758 
-769 CFNNKQS
+769 
-776 AGCGSSDKLY
+776 
-786 HTSNQ
+786 
-791 KGITRLNG
+791 
-799 KFRGHE
+799 
-805 GFYFSSKRVYF
+805 
-816 HKNNPGSINTSSN
+816 
-829 SDYIAKDGEYVY
+829 
-841 QFMGNPSS
+841 
-849 AFVDPEIKGS
+849 
-859 AVFIE
+859 
-864 TDTSIPVKDVT
+864 
-875 DQFKKKSKPVTE
+875 E

-916 IVEKTFTTQANVRKY
+916 IVEKIFTTQANVRKY

-974 EIIFAMKN
+974 EIVFAMKN

-1109 MFRTLSGIY
+1109 MFRTISGIY

-1183 ITNLRIYLMKI
+1183 VTNLRIYLMKI

>member
-1 MNNEEYYTENV
+1 MINEDYYVENMA
-12 IIDRD
+12 IDHE

-32 VILVTGFSGSGK
+32 IILITGFTGSGK
-44 STLGKEMVAKY
+44 STLGEEMVKKF

-66 EWWFDGMIS
+66 EWWFCGYIS

-86 YDWLIHN
+86 YEWLIHN
-93 KKLMNLHRPTNAEI
+93 KKYMNKQKPTDAEI
-107 ARMMN
+107 AKMMDMM
-112 KLIPHVIN
+112 IPYVIN
-120 WCRKNKNK
+120 WCTKNKDK
-128 KYVVDGIQLYES
+128 KYVIEGIQLYES
-140 WAENDRCN
+140 WSKNGKCN
-148 YLEYPI
+148 YLNYPMI
-154 VLKGTSGLKSMYR
+154 LKGTSGLKSTYR
-167 AMKRNGDKITDVPFY
+167 AMKRNGNKLTDVPFY
-182 LKWLAK
+182 LKWLFQ
-188 SNKQVDA
+188 SNKQVEA

-223 SYAMNF
+223 RYAMDF

-244 NTKYTIMMNVNK
+244 NAKYTIMMNVNK
-256 DKIKEYSL
+256 DKIKEYSA
-264 TNKYLSHFR
+264 TNRYLSHFR
-273 ISPPDTNCTFLVDG
+273 ISPPDTNCTFLVDEK
-287 MDDKKLIG
+287 DDKKLIG

-336 KLTVRKTNESAIRL
+336 KLTVRKTNENAIRL
-350 YEKCGFVI
+350 YKKCGFVI

-369 TTRKKDKVITE
+369 TTRKKDKMITE
-380 NADSEYQYTPVKESD
+380 NADSEYQYTPLNESD

-401 DMNKAFHIR
+401 DMNKAFHMR
-410 YDRKQA
+410 YNRKEA

-426 KRGDTIV
+426 KQGDTII
-433 GYVGFSHYKQD
+433 GYVGFSYYNQD

-489 NTAAISF
+489 NTAAINF
-496 YKKIGNVDTDHLTK
+496 YKKIGTVDIDHLTK
-510 YGYYVTLYSKDTKP
+510 YGYYVTLYSKESKVF
-524 YQEESFM
+524 QEESFM

-552 EVPDKCTKCGGDI
+552 EVPDKCPKCGGDI
-565 GVFIQGEPVYLCKNC
+565 GLFIQGEPVYLCKNC

-595 KPLTESVDQECDYVF
+595 KP
-610 TEDSK
+610 
-615 FDFEKAILG
+615 
-624 TDYVKNLRKVDIL
+624 
-637 NAKLKNKKITQEQFD
+637 
-652 KEYAK
+652 
-657 ISTVNADGFVMTIP
+657 
-671 KNGSEGGK
+671 
-679 PKVVR
+679 
-684 PNKDKPGNSF
+684 
-694 KDIKKGS
+694 
-701 NDKSS
+701 
-706 YNGNI
+706 
-711 KSKSDAE
+711 
-718 KFDHY
+718 
-723 NDILRRT
+723 
-730 EDYREYKDAFKNMAR
+730 
-745 LLGNPNACTIKIM
+745 
-758 ANSGGGKINGE
+758 
-769 CFNNKQS
+769 
-776 AGCGSSDKLY
+776 
-786 HTSNQ
+786 
-791 KGITRLNG
+791 
-799 KFRGHE
+799 
-805 GFYFSSKRVYF
+805 
-816 HKNNPGSINTSSN
+816 
-829 SDYIAKDGEYVY
+829 
-841 QFMGNPSS
+841 
-849 AFVDPEIKGS
+849 
-859 AVFIE
+859 
-864 TDTSIPVKDVT
+864 
-875 DQFKKKSKPVTE
+875 VTE
-887 SVDPECECLVAFME
+887 SVDPECDCLVAFME
-901 AAVKNT
+901 AAAKNT
-907 TILKDLIYP
+907 SILKDLIYP
-916 IVEKTFTTQANVRKY
+916 VIEKTFSTQVNIRKY
-931 KMLISQFFEKNT
+931 VMLISNFFEKNT
-943 PKLTTPG
+943 AKLTTPG
-950 PQYLIVFGDADKDE
+950 PQFLIVFGDNDKDE
-964 FYKLFGITKE
+964 FYKLFGMKKE
-974 EIIFAMKN
+974 EITDAMRII
-982 VIKSAGSS
+982 IKSTGSS
-990 AEFKYLTNNPFLSF
+990 AEFKYLMNNPFLSF
-1004 LYYIIRYFTLHHDDK
+1004 LYYIIRYFTMHSNPK

-1027 FSIDVYW
+1027 FAIDVYW

-1056 LTDKFIIKKAGT
+1056 LTDKFIIKKSGT

-1079 SYEFHKSKIRTGN
+1079 SYEFHKSKIKVGN

-1118 YDNHK
+1118 YENHK
-1123 KGNAITTRN
+1123 KGNAIATRN
-1132 DDYDPENPILDDITS
+1132 DDYDPDNPILDDITS
-1147 ASTEVQA
+1147 ASTEIEN

-1163 IANGVD
+1163 ISNGVD
-1169 ISLAEAAAAIGNVS
+1169 IALAEAASMSANVS

-1199 LDEITQIV
+1199 LTEITQLV
-1207 ESILFLYINGEHKSS
+1207 ESMLFLYINGEHKSV
-1222 RDIRSAHFLYWTCAL
+1222 RDIRSSHFLYWTSAL

-1252 TILNRWGEETGI
+1252 MILDKWGTETGI

-1281 FTYIAMCIQK
+1281 FTYIAMNIQK

>member
-107 ARMMN
+107 ARMMD

-206 EEVTEEAHEHHD
+206 EEVTEEASDHHD
-218 EVDAM
+218 KVDAM
-223 SYAMNF
+223 IYAMNF
-229 LNKYSDTPFTESVNS
+229 LNKYSDRPFTESVNS
-244 NTKYTIMMNVNK
+244 KVKYMIMLNVGK
-256 DKIKEYSL
+256 DKIKEYST

-273 ISPPDTNCTFLVDG
+273 ISPPDTNCTFLVDEI
-287 MDDKKLIG
+287 DNKKLIG
-295 AINIEKKSDGIWIQ
+295 AINIEKKTDGIWIQ
-309 ALEVS
+309 ALEIS
-314 KSYQKHGYGKILVD
+314 KNYQKHGYGKILVD
-328 LAKNQHAT
+328 IAKSHHAT
-336 KLTVRKTNESAIRL
+336 KLTVRKTNEAAIRL
-350 YEKCGFVI
+350 YKKCGFVI

-401 DMNKAFHIR
+401 DMNRTFHIR

-496 YKKIGNVDTDHLTK
+496 YKKIGTVDTDHLTK

-539 PRKKKKVM
+539 KRKKKVVR
-547 NDEGK
+547 NDKDEI
-552 EVPDKCTKCGGDI
+552 VPDKCPKCGGDI

-580 KKYFGTVKFPSKKKN
+580 KKYFGTVKFPSKKK
-595 KPLTESVDQECDYVF
+595 
-610 TEDSK
+610 
-615 FDFEKAILG
+615 KA
-624 TDYVKNLRKVDIL
+624 
-637 NAKLKNKKITQEQFD
+637 
-652 KEYAK
+652 
-657 ISTVNADGFVMTIP
+657 VM
-671 KNGSEGGK
+671 
-679 PKVVR
+679 
-684 PNKDKPGNSF
+684 
-694 KDIKKGS
+694 
-701 NDKSS
+701 
-706 YNGNI
+706 
-711 KSKSDAE
+711 
-718 KFDHY
+718 
-723 NDILRRT
+723 
-730 EDYREYKDAFKNMAR
+730 
-745 LLGNPNACTIKIM
+745 
-758 ANSGGGKINGE
+758 
-769 CFNNKQS
+769 
-776 AGCGSSDKLY
+776 
-786 HTSNQ
+786 
-791 KGITRLNG
+791 
-799 KFRGHE
+799 
-805 GFYFSSKRVYF
+805 
-816 HKNNPGSINTSSN
+816 
-829 SDYIAKDGEYVY
+829 
-841 QFMGNPSS
+841 
-849 AFVDPEIKGS
+849 
-859 AVFIE
+859 
-864 TDTSIPVKDVT
+864 
-875 DQFKKKSKPVTE
+875 E

-974 EIIFAMKN
+974 EIVFAMKN

-1049 MNYTIDN
+1049 MTYTIDN

-1118 YDNHK
+1118 YENHK

-1169 ISLAEAAAAIGNVS
+1169 ISLAEAAAAIGYVS
-1183 ITNLRIYLMKI
+1183 VTNLRIYLMKI

-1281 FTYIAMCIQK
+1281 FTYIAMNIQK

>member
-44 STLGKEMVAKY
+44 STLGREMVSKY

-66 EWWFDGMIS
+66 EWWFDGMID
-75 EDELKE
+75 EDQLKE

-107 ARMMN
+107 ARMMD

-195 LYKAMKEAYEN
+195 LYKAMKEVYEN
-206 EEVTEEAHEHHD
+206 EEVTEEASDHHD
-218 EVDAM
+218 KVDAM
-223 SYAMNF
+223 IYAMNF
-229 LNKYSDTPFTESVNS
+229 LNKYSDRPFTESVNS
-244 NTKYTIMMNVNK
+244 KVKYMIMMNVGK
-256 DKIKEYSL
+256 DKINEYSA

-273 ISPPDTNCTFLVDG
+273 FSPPDTNCTFLVDET
-287 MDDKKLIG
+287 DNRKLIG
-295 AINIEKKSDGIWIQ
+295 AINIEKKTDGIWIQ
-309 ALEVS
+309 ALEIS
-314 KSYQKHGYGKILVD
+314 KNYQKHRYGKILVD
-328 LAKNQHAT
+328 IAKSHHAT
-336 KLTVRKTNESAIRL
+336 KLTVRKTNEAAIRL
-350 YEKCGFVI
+350 YKKCGFVI
-358 EKEFNANQYLM
+358 EKEFNGNQYLM
-369 TTRKKDKVITE
+369 TTRKKDKLITE
-380 NADSEYQYTPVKESD
+380 NADPGYQYTPVEESD
-395 MDDFIK
+395 IDDFIK
-401 DMNKAFHIR
+401 DINKAFHMK
-410 YDRKQA
+410 YDRKEA

-426 KRGDTIV
+426 KRGDMII

-496 YKKIGNVDTDHLTK
+496 YKKIGTVDTDHLTK

-539 PRKKKKVM
+539 KRKKKVVR
-547 NDEGK
+547 NDEG
-552 EVPDKCTKCGGDI
+552 EIVPEKCPKCGGDI

-580 KKYFGTVKFPSKKKN
+580 KKCYGTVTFPSKKK
-595 KPLTESVDQECDYVF
+595 
-610 TEDSK
+610 
-615 FDFEKAILG
+615 KA
-624 TDYVKNLRKVDIL
+624 
-637 NAKLKNKKITQEQFD
+637 
-652 KEYAK
+652 
-657 ISTVNADGFVMTIP
+657 VM
-671 KNGSEGGK
+671 
-679 PKVVR
+679 
-684 PNKDKPGNSF
+684 
-694 KDIKKGS
+694 
-701 NDKSS
+701 
-706 YNGNI
+706 
-711 KSKSDAE
+711 
-718 KFDHY
+718 
-723 NDILRRT
+723 
-730 EDYREYKDAFKNMAR
+730 
-745 LLGNPNACTIKIM
+745 
-758 ANSGGGKINGE
+758 
-769 CFNNKQS
+769 
-776 AGCGSSDKLY
+776 
-786 HTSNQ
+786 
-791 KGITRLNG
+791 
-799 KFRGHE
+799 
-805 GFYFSSKRVYF
+805 
-816 HKNNPGSINTSSN
+816 
-829 SDYIAKDGEYVY
+829 
-841 QFMGNPSS
+841 
-849 AFVDPEIKGS
+849 
-859 AVFIE
+859 
-864 TDTSIPVKDVT
+864 
-875 DQFKKKSKPVTE
+875 E

-916 IVEKTFTTQANVRKY
+916 IVEKAFTTQANVRKY

-974 EIIFAMKN
+974 EIVFAMKN

-1169 ISLAEAAAAIGNVS
+1169 ISLAEAAATIGNVS
-1183 ITNLRIYLMKI
+1183 VTNLRIYLMKI

-1222 RDIRSAHFLYWTCAL
+1222 RDIRSAHFLYWTNAL

-1269 SEGSKINYKRAI
+1269 SEGSKINYKRSI

>member
-1 MNNEEYYTENV
+1 MINEDYYVENMA
-12 IIDRD
+12 IDHE

-32 VILVTGFSGSGK
+32 IILITGFTGSGK
-44 STLGKEMVAKY
+44 STLGEEMVKKF

-66 EWWFDGMIS
+66 EWWFHGAIS

-93 KKLMNLHRPTNAEI
+93 KKYMNQQKPTPAEI
-107 ARMMN
+107 AKMMDMM
-112 KLIPHVIN
+112 IPYVIN
-120 WCRKNKNK
+120 WCKKNKDK
-128 KYVVDGIQLYES
+128 KYVIEGIQLYES
-140 WAENDRCN
+140 WSKNGKCN
-148 YLEYPI
+148 YLNYPMI
-154 VLKGTSGLKSMYR
+154 LKGTSGLKSTFR
-167 AMKRNGDKITDVPFY
+167 AMKRNGNKLTDVPVF
-182 LKWLAK
+182 LKWLFQ

-206 EEVTEEAHEHHD
+206 KEVTEEAHDHHD
-218 EVDAM
+218 AVDAM
-223 SYAMNF
+223 RYAMDF
-229 LNKYSDTPFTESVNS
+229 LNKYS
-244 NTKYTIMMNVNK
+244 
-256 DKIKEYSL
+256 EYS
-264 TNKYLSHFR
+264 
-273 ISPPDTNCTFLVDG
+273 
-287 MDDKKLIG
+287 
-295 AINIEKKSDGIWIQ
+295 
-309 ALEVS
+309 
-314 KSYQKHGYGKILVD
+314 
-328 LAKNQHAT
+328 
-336 KLTVRKTNESAIRL
+336 
-350 YEKCGFVI
+350 
-358 EKEFNANQYLM
+358 
-369 TTRKKDKVITE
+369 
-380 NADSEYQYTPVKESD
+380 KESEV
-395 MDDFIK
+395 F
-401 DMNKAFHIR
+401 
-410 YDRKQA
+410 
-416 EHVRK
+416 
-421 DMKAI
+421 
-426 KRGDTIV
+426 
-433 GYVGFSHYKQD
+433 
-444 GKKYIGL
+444 
-451 GNFMI
+451 
-456 KPEYQGKGYGRSV
+456 
-469 IKDIIAK
+469 
-476 NDCDEIY
+476 
-483 CYVDKK
+483 
-489 NTAAISF
+489 
-496 YKKIGNVDTDHLTK
+496 
-510 YGYYVTLYSKDTKP
+510 
-524 YQEESFM
+524 QEESFM

-552 EVPDKCTKCGGDI
+552 EVPEKCTKCGGDI

-595 KPLTESVDQECDYVF
+595 KPVTESVDQECDYVF

-615 FDFEKAILG
+615 FDFEKAMLG

-684 PNKDKPGNSF
+684 PNKDKPGSSF
-694 KDIKKGS
+694 KEIQKGS

-706 YNGNI
+706 YNGTI

-758 ANSGGGKINGE
+758 ANSGGCKINGE
-769 CFNNKQS
+769 CFNSKQS
-776 AGCGSSDKLY
+776 AGCSSSDKLY

-816 HKNNPGSINTSSN
+816 HKNNPGSINTSS
-829 SDYIAKDGEYVY
+829 STDYIAKDGEYVY

-887 SVDPECECLVAFME
+887 SVDPECDCLVAFME
-901 AAVKNT
+901 AAAKNT
-907 TILKDLIYP
+907 SILKDLIYP
-916 IVEKTFTTQANVRKY
+916 VIEKTFSTQVNIRKY
-931 KMLISQFFEKNT
+931 VMLISNFFEKNT
-943 PKLTTPG
+943 AKLTTPG
-950 PQYLIVFGDADKDE
+950 PQFLIVFGDNDKDE
-964 FYKLFGITKE
+964 FYKLFGMKKE
-974 EIIFAMKN
+974 EITDAMRII
-982 VIKSAGSS
+982 IKSTGSS
-990 AEFKYLTNNPFLSF
+990 AEFKYLMNNPFLSF
-1004 LYYIIRYFTLHHDDK
+1004 LYYIIRYFTMHSNPK

-1027 FSIDVYW
+1027 FAIDVYW

-1056 LTDKFIIKKAGT
+1056 LTDKFIIKKSGT

-1079 SYEFHKSKIRTGN
+1079 SYEFHKSKIKVGN

-1118 YDNHK
+1118 YENHK
-1123 KGNAITTRN
+1123 KGNAIATRN
-1132 DDYDPENPILDDITS
+1132 DDYDPDNPILDDITS
-1147 ASTEVQA
+1147 ASTEIEN

-1163 IANGVD
+1163 ISNGVD
-1169 ISLAEAAAAIGNVS
+1169 IALAEAASMSANVS

-1199 LDEITQIV
+1199 LTEITQLV
-1207 ESILFLYINGEHKSS
+1207 ESMLFLYINGEHKSV
-1222 RDIRSAHFLYWTCAL
+1222 RDIRSSHFLYWTSAL

-1252 TILNRWGEETGI
+1252 MILDKWGTETGI

-1281 FTYIAMCIQK
+1281 FTYIAMNIQK

>member
-44 STLGKEMVAKY
+44 STLGREMVSKH

-66 EWWFDGMIS
+66 EWWFDGMID
-75 EDELKE
+75 EDQLKE

-107 ARMMN
+107 ARMMD

-206 EEVTEEAHEHHD
+206 EEVTEEASDHHD
-218 EVDAM
+218 KVDAM
-223 SYAMNF
+223 IYAMNF
-229 LNKYSDTPFTESVNS
+229 LNKYSDRPFTESVNS
-244 NTKYTIMMNVNK
+244 KVKYMIMMNVGK
-256 DKIKEYSL
+256 DKINEYSA

-273 ISPPDTNCTFLVDG
+273 FSPPDTNCTFLVDET
-287 MDDKKLIG
+287 DNRKLIG
-295 AINIEKKSDGIWIQ
+295 AINIEKKTDGIWIQ
-309 ALEVS
+309 ALEIS
-314 KSYQKHGYGKILVD
+314 KNYQKHRYGKILVD
-328 LAKNQHAT
+328 IAKSHHAT
-336 KLTVRKTNESAIRL
+336 KLTVRKTNEAAIRL
-350 YEKCGFVI
+350 YKKCGFVI
-358 EKEFNANQYLM
+358 EKEFNGNQYLM
-369 TTRKKDKVITE
+369 TTRKKDKLITE
-380 NADSEYQYTPVKESD
+380 NADPGYQYTPVEESD
-395 MDDFIK
+395 IDDFIK
-401 DMNKAFHIR
+401 DINKAFHMK
-410 YDRKQA
+410 YDRKEA

-426 KRGDTIV
+426 KRGDMII

-496 YKKIGNVDTDHLTK
+496 YKKIGTVDTDHLTK

-539 PRKKKKVM
+539 KRKKKVVR
-547 NDEGK
+547 NDEG
-552 EVPDKCTKCGGDI
+552 EIVPEKCPKCGGDI

-580 KKYFGTVKFPSKKKN
+580 KKYFGTVKFPSKKK
-595 KPLTESVDQECDYVF
+595 
-610 TEDSK
+610 
-615 FDFEKAILG
+615 KA
-624 TDYVKNLRKVDIL
+624 
-637 NAKLKNKKITQEQFD
+637 
-652 KEYAK
+652 
-657 ISTVNADGFVMTIP
+657 VM
-671 KNGSEGGK
+671 
-679 PKVVR
+679 
-684 PNKDKPGNSF
+684 
-694 KDIKKGS
+694 
-701 NDKSS
+701 
-706 YNGNI
+706 
-711 KSKSDAE
+711 
-718 KFDHY
+718 
-723 NDILRRT
+723 
-730 EDYREYKDAFKNMAR
+730 
-745 LLGNPNACTIKIM
+745 
-758 ANSGGGKINGE
+758 
-769 CFNNKQS
+769 
-776 AGCGSSDKLY
+776 
-786 HTSNQ
+786 
-791 KGITRLNG
+791 
-799 KFRGHE
+799 
-805 GFYFSSKRVYF
+805 
-816 HKNNPGSINTSSN
+816 
-829 SDYIAKDGEYVY
+829 
-841 QFMGNPSS
+841 
-849 AFVDPEIKGS
+849 
-859 AVFIE
+859 
-864 TDTSIPVKDVT
+864 
-875 DQFKKKSKPVTE
+875 E

-916 IVEKTFTTQANVRKY
+916 IVEKAFTTQANVRKY

-974 EIIFAMKN
+974 EIVFAMKN

-1169 ISLAEAAAAIGNVS
+1169 ISLAEAAATIGNVS
-1183 ITNLRIYLMKI
+1183 VTNLRIYLMKI

-1222 RDIRSAHFLYWTCAL
+1222 RDIRSAHFLYWTNAL

-1269 SEGSKINYKRAI
+1269 SEGSKINYKRSI

>member
-44 STLGKEMVAKY
+44 STLGREMVSKY

-66 EWWFDGMIS
+66 EWWFDGMID
-75 EDELKE
+75 EDQLKE

-107 ARMMN
+107 ARMMD

-206 EEVTEEAHEHHD
+206 EEVTEEASDHHD
-218 EVDAM
+218 KVDAM
-223 SYAMNF
+223 IYAMNF
-229 LNKYSDTPFTESVNS
+229 LNKYSDRPFTESVNS
-244 NTKYTIMMNVNK
+244 KVKYMIMLNVGK
-256 DKIKEYSL
+256 DKIKEYST

-273 ISPPDTNCTFLVDG
+273 ISPPDTNCTFLVDEI
-287 MDDKKLIG
+287 DNKKLIG
-295 AINIEKKSDGIWIQ
+295 AINIEKKTDGIWIQ
-309 ALEVS
+309 ALEIS
-314 KSYQKHGYGKILVD
+314 KNYQKHGYGKILVD
-328 LAKNQHAT
+328 IAKSHHAT
-336 KLTVRKTNESAIRL
+336 KLTVRKTNEAAIRL
-350 YEKCGFVI
+350 YKKSGFVI
-358 EKEFNANQYLM
+358 EKELNGNQYLM
-369 TTRKKDKVITE
+369 TTRKKDKLITE
-380 NADSEYQYTPVKESD
+380 NADPEYQYTPVKESD
-395 MDDFIK
+395 IDDFIK
-401 DMNKAFHIR
+401 DMNKAFHMK
-410 YDRKQA
+410 YDRKEA

-426 KRGDTIV
+426 KRGDMII

-456 KPEYQGKGYGRSV
+456 KSEYQGKGYGRSV
-469 IKDIIAK
+469 IKDIITK

-496 YKKIGNVDTDHLTK
+496 YKKIGTVDTDHLTK

-539 PRKKKKVM
+539 KRKKKVVR
-547 NDEGK
+547 NDEG
-552 EVPDKCTKCGGDI
+552 EIVPEKCPKCGGDI

-580 KKYFGTVKFPSKKKN
+580 KKYFGTVKFPSKKK
-595 KPLTESVDQECDYVF
+595 
-610 TEDSK
+610 
-615 FDFEKAILG
+615 KA
-624 TDYVKNLRKVDIL
+624 
-637 NAKLKNKKITQEQFD
+637 
-652 KEYAK
+652 
-657 ISTVNADGFVMTIP
+657 VM
-671 KNGSEGGK
+671 
-679 PKVVR
+679 
-684 PNKDKPGNSF
+684 
-694 KDIKKGS
+694 
-701 NDKSS
+701 
-706 YNGNI
+706 
-711 KSKSDAE
+711 
-718 KFDHY
+718 
-723 NDILRRT
+723 
-730 EDYREYKDAFKNMAR
+730 
-745 LLGNPNACTIKIM
+745 
-758 ANSGGGKINGE
+758 
-769 CFNNKQS
+769 
-776 AGCGSSDKLY
+776 
-786 HTSNQ
+786 
-791 KGITRLNG
+791 
-799 KFRGHE
+799 
-805 GFYFSSKRVYF
+805 
-816 HKNNPGSINTSSN
+816 
-829 SDYIAKDGEYVY
+829 
-841 QFMGNPSS
+841 
-849 AFVDPEIKGS
+849 
-859 AVFIE
+859 
-864 TDTSIPVKDVT
+864 
-875 DQFKKKSKPVTE
+875 E

-974 EIIFAMKN
+974 EIVFAMKN

-1169 ISLAEAAAAIGNVS
+1169 ISLAEAAATIGNVS
-1183 ITNLRIYLMKI
+1183 VTNLRIYLMKI

-1222 RDIRSAHFLYWTCAL
+1222 RDIRSAHFLYWTNAL

-1269 SEGSKINYKRAI
+1269 SEGSKINYKRSI